1 MKATRLV
8 SFLMTLLLSSAV
20 VAFGQTTGTISGT
33 VTDEKGAVIPSA
45 TVTARNIDRNISRT
59 MQTGSEGH
67 YRFENLPVGPYEVS
81 VEATGFSKY
90 VQTGIT
96 LILNQNAV
104 VDVSMKTGGVQEIV
118 TVTENAAIINTSN
131 AEVSTQFDSRR
142 LSELPLGPTRNVLAV
157 ALSAPGVSQLGAGQT
172 GFAAGISYSSNG
184 GRVRSNNFMVDGQD
198 NNEPGVAGAAQPLN
212 NPDVIQEV
220 RLITNQF
227 LAEYGRNSSSVFNA
241 ITKAGTNAYHGSLF
255 WFHNGNALNACS
267 NTDKRAG
274 FCNSASPNPSR
285 QHAPFRIENQIGGTI
300 GGPLHL
306 PRFGEGGPTYISG
319 QDRTFFFGSYQRWS
333 DRQLG
338 SGTTLN
344 GAPTAEGR
352 QILQAAA
359 GNLPQVAAL
368 LKHLPAAQTPINRS
382 APFTVNG
389 QSFSVPLGSLTGSTA
404 FFFDNHQAS
413 FRLDHNLSS
422 NHILTARYLFSD
434 SDTGG
439 TGQAT
444 PPGLT
449 TQNVNRQQ
457 TLALSHVGT
466 FSPTVVNE
474 LRVGYQRFATVTSAS
489 DPVSEEI
496 PSLEISELGLTGFN
510 AANSRTAIGLAVN
523 LPQFRTNNI
532 YQIQDNLA
540 WSKGNH
546 AIKLGTNIIENR
558 IQSFF
563 FPTIRG
569 LLRYATLD
577 AFVND
582 FAQAANINKPLPGG
596 EAINN
601 YNWFDVHFYAQD
613 EWKIRPNF
621 SLTYGLRYERP
632 GEATLS
638 LLESNERI
646 VNLAGGDSRFA
657 LQPVP
662 KVDKNNFQPRLG
674 FNWNP
679 RTDPD
684 GILGFITGGDKLV
697 FRGGYAVTH
706 DYTFINI
713 ALNVASSFPFV
724 AAVSLPTDSNFAG
737 AASVSDA
744 FTRLPNV
751 SNAGVNPNTFTRTI
765 VGEDFRSP
773 YYQSFSFEAQ
783 RELGTNVVFR
793 LGYVGSKGSALFQTL
808 DGNPRRLETLSPAIC
823 NPTFTGP
830 NADSCR
836 VDRSAAVVR
845 LRANAASSIYHSMQA
860 SMEKRL
866 SRGFS
871 AGVHYTWSSFIDS
884 ASEIFNPSSG
894 EVAVSQDSFN
904 RSSDR
909 ARSTYDR
916 PHRLTGNFVYE
927 LPWFQ
932 NQSGFKGHL
941 LGGWQ
946 INGFF
951 TFQSG
956 APFTVLNG
964 SDPAGTLSGINTLVG
979 DAIRPNVF
987 TNLDVSR
994 MTVSELFGID
1004 QGLRAQ
1010 AILRAQQ
1017 IFASLAN
1024 PQPGPLPGPP
1034 LPFTLFTAPQG
1045 RIVPGP
1051 NNTLRVEVD
1060 FLGLPTGRVGNAGR
1074 NILRADGIN
1083 NVDIGIFKNTRIG
1096 ENQRIQFRAEF
1107 NNATNT
1113 RDFGIPEG
1121 RANSANF
1128 LNQWGTN
1135 GGNRRIVLG
1144 VRYIF

>member
-1 MKATRLV
+1 MKSTRLLP
-8 SFLMTLLLSSAV
+8 FLIAFLLSCSV

-33 VTDEKGAVIPSA
+33 VIDEKGAVIPNA
-45 TVTARNIDRNISRT
+45 TVTARSVERNISRT
-59 MQTGSEGH
+59 VQTSSEGT
-67 YRFENLPVGPYEVS
+67 YRFENMPVGPYEVT
-81 VEATGFSKY
+81 VEATGFAKY
-90 VQTGIT
+90 VQSGIT

-104 VDVSMKTGGVQEIV
+104 VDVSMKTGGVQEV
-118 TVTENAAIINTSN
+118 VNVTENAALINTSN

-157 ALSAPGVSQLGAGQT
+157 ALSAPGVSQLGSGQT

-212 NPDVIQEV
+212 NPDLIQEV

-227 LAEYGRNSSSVFNA
+227 LAEYGRNSSSIFNA
-241 ITKAGTNAYHGSLF
+241 ITKAGTNNYHGSLF

-267 NTDKRAG
+267 NNDKNAG
-274 FCNSASPNPSR
+274 FCNANATNPSR
-285 QHAPFRIENQIGGTI
+285 RHAPFRIENQIGGTL

-306 PRFGEGGPTYISG
+306 PRFGEGGPTYVSG
-319 QDRTFFFGSYQRWS
+319 TNRTFFFGSYQRWS

-352 QILQAAA
+352 AILQSAA
-359 GNLPQVAAL
+359 GHLPHVAAL
-368 LKHLPAAQTPINRS
+368 LKHLPAAQAPINQT
-382 APFTVNG
+382 APFTIGG
-389 QSFSVPLGSLTGSTA
+389 QSFNVPLGSLTGSTA

-413 FRLDHNLSS
+413 FRLDHNLGS
-422 NHILTARYLFSD
+422 NHIITGRYLFSD

-444 PPGLT
+444 PTGLT
-449 TQNVNRQQ
+449 TSNVQRQQ

-474 LRVGYQRFATVTSAS
+474 LRLGYQRFATVTSAS
-489 DPVSEEI
+489 NPVSEEI

-510 AANSRTAIGLAVN
+510 AAASRTAIGLAVN

-532 YQIQDNLA
+532 YQIQDNLS
-540 WSKGNH
+540 WHRGNH
-546 AIKLGTNIIENR
+546 SIKVGTNIIENR

-563 FPTIRG
+563 VPTIRG
-569 LLRYATLD
+569 LLRYATLN

-582 FAQAANINKPLPGG
+582 FAEAANINKPLPGG

-601 YNWFDVHFYAQD
+601 YNWWDVHFYGQD

-621 SLTYGLRYERP
+621 SLTLGLRYERP

-638 LLESNERI
+638 LLPANERI
-646 VNLAGGDSRFA
+646 IQVAGGDQRFA
-657 LQPVP
+657 MTPVP
-662 KVDKNNFQPRLG
+662 KIDKNNFQPRFG

-684 GILGFITGGDKLV
+684 GMLGFLTGGDKLV
-697 FRGGYAVTH
+697 FRGGYAITH

-713 ALNVASSFPFV
+713 ALNVASSFPFI
-724 AAVSLPTDSNFAG
+724 AAVSLPANVTFAS
-737 AASVSDA
+737 AASVPNA
-744 FTRLPNV
+744 FARLPNI
-751 SNAGVNPNTFTRTI
+751 SNAGVDPATFTRTI
-765 VGEDFRSP
+765 VGQDFRSP

-783 RELGTNVVFR
+783 RELGTNLVFR

-808 DGNPRRLETLSPAIC
+808 DGNPRLPNCT
-823 NPTFTGP
+823 PTST
-830 NADSCR
+830 NNCR
-836 VDRSAAVVR
+836 VNPNQAVIR
-845 LRANAASSIYHSMQA
+845 LRANAASSIYHSMQ
-860 SMEKRL
+860 SSLEKRL
-866 SRGFS
+866 SSGFS
-871 AGVHYTWSSFIDS
+871 AGVHYTYSSFIDT

-904 RSSDR
+904 RSRDR

-916 PHRLTGNFVYE
+916 PHRFTGNFVYE

-932 NQSGFKGHL
+932 EQKGFKGRL

-946 INGFF
+946 LNGFF

-964 SDPAGTLSGINTLVG
+964 SDPAGALSGINTLVG
-979 DAIRPNVF
+979 DAIRPNLF

-994 MTVSELFGID
+994 MTTQELFGIN
-1004 QGLRAQ
+1004 QALRNQALAQ
-1010 AILRAQQ
+1010 AKQ
-1017 IFASLAN
+1017 IFDSIPDAQKVA
-1024 PQPGPLPGPP
+1024 GPLPGPA
-1034 LPFTLFTAPQG
+1034 LPFTLFTAPRG
-1045 RIVPGP
+1045 RIVANPAGSATP
-1051 NNTLRVEVD
+1051 FSLVVD
-1060 FLGLPTGRVGNAGR
+1060 FPGILPGGRVGEVGR

-1096 ENQRIQFRAEF
+1096 ENQRLQIRAEF

-1144 VRYIF
+1144 LRYIF

>member
-1 MKATRLV
+1 MKALRL
-8 SFLMTLLLSSAV
+8 LPLLLAFVLSSSI
-20 VAFGQTTGTISGT
+20 VALGQTTGTISGT
-33 VTDEKGAVIPSA
+33 ITDEKGAVIPNA
-45 TVTARNIDRNISRT
+45 TVTARNVDRNIART
-59 MQTGSEGH
+59 LQTSNDGK
-67 YRFENLPVGPYEVS
+67 YRFENLPVGPYEVT
-81 VEATGFSKY
+81 VESTGFSKY
-90 VQTGIT
+90 VQSGIT
-96 LILNQNAV
+96 LLLNQNAV
-104 VDVSMKTGGVQEIV
+104 VDVSMRAGGVQEV
-118 TVTENAAIINTSN
+118 VNVTENAALINTSN

-212 NPDVIQEV
+212 NPDLIQEV

-241 ITKAGTNAYHGSLF
+241 ITKAGTNNYHGSLF
-255 WFHNGNALNACS
+255 WFHNSNALNACS

-274 FCNSASPNPSR
+274 FCDPNATNPSR
-285 QHAPFRIENQIGGTI
+285 QHAPFRIENQIGGTL

-306 PRFGEGGPTYISG
+306 PRFGEGGPTHISG
-319 QDRTFFFGSYQRWS
+319 TNRTFFFGSYQRWS

-359 GNLPQVAAL
+359 GNLPHVAAL
-368 LKHLPAAQTPINRS
+368 LKHLPVAQAPIGRS
-382 APFTVNG
+382 APFTFNG
-389 QSFSVPLGSLTGSTA
+389 QTFNVPLGSLTGSTA

-413 FRLDHNLSS
+413 LRLDHNLSN
-422 NHILTARYLFSD
+422 NHIITARYLFSD

-489 DPVSEEI
+489 NPVSEEI
-496 PSLEISELGLTGFN
+496 PSLEISELGLIGFN

-532 YQIQDNLA
+532 YQIQNNLA
-540 WSKGNH
+540 WTKDNH

-569 LLRYATLD
+569 LLRYATLNS
-577 AFVND
+577 FVND
-582 FAQAANINKPLPGG
+582 FAEAANINKPLPGG

-601 YNWFDVHFYAQD
+601 YNWFDVHFYGQD
-613 EWKIRPNF
+613 EWKIKPNF
-621 SLTYGLRYERP
+621 ALTFGLRYERP

-646 VNLAGGDSRFA
+646 VNIAGGDTRFA
-657 LQPVP
+657 MTPVP
-662 KVDKNNFQPRLG
+662 KVDKNNFQPRFG

-679 RTDPD
+679 RTDE
-684 GILGFITGGDKLV
+684 GGMLGFLTGGDKLV

-713 ALNVASSFPFV
+713 ALNVASSFPYV
-724 AAVSLPTDSNFAG
+724 AAVSLPANVTFAG
-737 AASVSDA
+737 AASVANA

-751 SNAGVNPNTFTRTI
+751 SNAGVNPNEFTRTV

-808 DGNPRRLETLSPAIC
+808 DGNPRRLETLSPNSC
-823 NPTFTGP
+823 TPSFTGP

-836 VDRSAAVVR
+836 VNRTAAVVR

-904 RSSDR
+904 RNADR

-932 NQSGFKGHL
+932 DQSGFKGRV

-946 INGFF
+946 LNGFF

-964 SDPAGTLSGINTLVG
+964 SDPAGALSGINTLVG
-979 DAIRPNVF
+979 DAIRPNLN
-987 TNLDVSR
+987 TTLSLGN
-994 MTVSELFGID
+994 MTVPEILAAGGAGLF
-1004 QGLRAQ
+1004 Q
-1010 AILRAQQ
+1010 
-1017 IFASLAN
+1017 
-1024 PQPGPLPGPP
+1024 
-1034 LPFTLFTAPQG
+1034 
-1045 RIVPGP
+1045 RITNVQ
-1051 NNTLRVEVD
+1051 
-1060 FLGLPTGRVGNAGR
+1060 RVGSAGR

-1083 NVDIGIFKNTRIG
+1083 NLDLGIFKNTRIG
-1096 ENQRIQFRAEF
+1096 ENQRLQLRAEF

-1121 RANSANF
+1121 RVNSTNF

-1135 GGNRRIVLG
+1135 GGNRRIVVGL
-1144 VRYIF
+1144 RYIF

>member
-1 MKATRLV
+1 MKATRL
-8 SFLMTLLLSSAV
+8 LPLLIAVLLGSSV
-20 VAFGQTTGTISGT
+20 VVFGQTTGTISGT
-33 VTDEKGAVIPSA
+33 VQDEKGAVIPNA
-45 TVTARNIDRNISRT
+45 TVTARNTERNISRNL
-59 MQTGSEGH
+59 QTNSEGN
-67 YRFENLPVGPYEVS
+67 YRFESLPVGPYEVT

-90 VQTGIT
+90 VQSGIT
-96 LILNQNAV
+96 LLLNQNAV
-104 VDVSMKTGGVQEIV
+104 VDVSMRPGGVQEV
-118 TVTENAAIINTSN
+118 VNVTENAALINTSN
-131 AEVSTQFDSRR
+131 AEVSTRFDSRR
-142 LSELPLGPTRNVLAV
+142 LSELPLGPTRNVLNV
-157 ALSAPGVSQLGAGQT
+157 ALSAPGISQLGAGQT
-172 GFAAGISYSSNG
+172 GFANGVSYSSNG

-255 WFHNGNALNACS
+255 WFHNSNALNACS

-274 FCNSASPNPSR
+274 FCNANAANPSQR
-285 QHAPFRIENQIGGTI
+285 HAPFRIENQIGGTL

-319 QDRTFFFGSYQRWS
+319 RDRTFFFGSYQRWS

-344 GAPTAEGR
+344 GAPTEAGR
-352 QILQAAA
+352 QVLQAAA

-368 LKHLPAAQTPINRS
+368 LRHLPAAQSPINKN
-382 APFTVNG
+382 ATFTLNG
-389 QSFSVPLGSLTGSTA
+389 QNFTVPLGSLTGATS

-413 FRLDHNLSS
+413 FRVDHNFNS
-422 NHILTARYLFSD
+422 NHILTARYLYSD

-466 FSPTVVNE
+466 FSPTLVNE
-474 LRVGYQRFATVTSAS
+474 IRLGYQRFATVTSAS
-489 DPVSEEI
+489 DPRSEEI
-496 PSLEISELGLTGFN
+496 PSLEISELGLIGFN

-532 YQIQDNLA
+532 YQFQDNLA
-540 WSKGNH
+540 WTHDNH

-569 LLRYATLD
+569 LLRYATLNS
-577 AFVND
+577 FVND
-582 FAQAANINKPLPGG
+582 FAEAANINKPLPGG

-601 YNWFDVHFYAQD
+601 YNWFDVHFYGQD
-613 EWKIRPNF
+613 EWKIKPNF

-638 LLESNERI
+638 LLPANERI
-646 VNLAGGDSRFA
+646 IGLAGGDQRFA
-657 LQPVP
+657 MNPVP
-662 KVDKNNFQPRLG
+662 KHDKNNFQPRLG

-679 RTDPD
+679 RTDPG

-724 AAVSLPTDSNFAG
+724 AAVSLPASVNFAG
-737 AASVSDA
+737 AASVPNA

-751 SNAGVNPNTFTRTI
+751 SNAGVNPNEFTRTI
-765 VGEDFRSP
+765 VGSDFRSP

-793 LGYVGSKGSALFQTL
+793 LGYVGSKGTALFQTL
-808 DGNPRRLETLSPAIC
+808 DGNPRRLDTLAPATC
-823 NPTFTGP
+823 SPTFTGANP
-830 NADSCR
+830 DSCR
-836 VDRSAAVVR
+836 VNRTQAVIR
-845 LRANAASSIYHSMQA
+845 LRANAASSIYHSLQA

-866 SRGFS
+866 SEGFS
-871 AGVHYTWSSFIDS
+871 AGVHYTWSSFIDT

-894 EVAVSQDSFN
+894 EVAVSQDSYN
-904 RSSDR
+904 RSTDR

-932 NQSGFKGHL
+932 SQNGWKGRV

-946 INGFF
+946 LNGFF

-964 SDPAGTLSGINTLVG
+964 SDPAGALSGINTLVG
-979 DAIRPNVF
+979 DAIRPNLN
-987 TNLDVSR
+987 TGLPLSG
-994 MTVSELFGID
+994 MTIPD
-1004 QGLRAQ
+1004 
-1010 AILRAQQ
+1010 ILAAGG
-1017 IFASLAN
+1017 ASLF
-1024 PQPGPLPGPP
+1024 QRI
-1034 LPFTLFTAPQG
+1034 TAAQ
-1045 RIVPGP
+1045 
-1051 NNTLRVEVD
+1051 
-1060 FLGLPTGRVGNAGR
+1060 RVGSAGR

-1083 NVDIGIFKNTRIG
+1083 NLDLGVFKNTSIG
-1096 ENQRIQFRAEF
+1096 ENQRLQFRAEF

-1121 RANSANF
+1121 RVNSSNF

-1144 VRYIF
+1144 LRYIF

>member
-1 MKATRLV
+1 
-8 SFLMTLLLSSAV
+8 
-20 VAFGQTTGTISGT
+20 
-33 VTDEKGAVIPSA
+33 
-45 TVTARNIDRNISRT
+45 
-59 MQTGSEGH
+59 
-67 YRFENLPVGPYEVS
+67 
-81 VEATGFSKY
+81 
-90 VQTGIT
+90 
-96 LILNQNAV
+96 
-104 VDVSMKTGGVQEIV
+104 
-118 TVTENAAIINTSN
+118 
-131 AEVSTQFDSRR
+131 
-142 LSELPLGPTRNVLAV
+142 
-157 ALSAPGVSQLGAGQT
+157 
-172 GFAAGISYSSNG
+172 
-184 GRVRSNNFMVDGQD
+184 MVDGQD

-241 ITKAGTNAYHGSLF
+241 ITKAGTNNYHGSLF
-255 WFHNGNALNACS
+255 WFHNSNALNACS

-274 FCNSASPNPSR
+274 FCNANATNPSR
-285 QHAPFRIENQIGGTI
+285 QHAPFRIENQIGGTV

-306 PRFGEGGPTYISG
+306 PRFGEGGPGYISG
-319 QDRTFFFGSYQRWS
+319 TNRTFFFGSYQRWS

-352 QILQAAA
+352 AILQAAA
-359 GNLPQVAAL
+359 GNLPHVAAL
-368 LKHLPAAQTPINRS
+368 LKHLPAAQQPIGKS
-382 APFTVNG
+382 APFTFNG
-389 QSFSVPLGSLTGSTA
+389 QNFNVPLGSLTGATS

-413 FRLDHNLSS
+413 FRVDHNFTS
-422 NHILTARYLFSD
+422 NHLFTARYLFSD

-449 TQNVNRQQ
+449 TSNVARQQ
-457 TLALSHVGT
+457 TLALSHIGT
-466 FSPTVVNE
+466 FSPAVVNE
-474 LRVGYQRFATVTSAS
+474 VRVGYQRFATVTSAS

-496 PSLEISELGLTGFN
+496 PSLEISELGLIGFN
-510 AANSRTAIGLAVN
+510 AATSRTAIGLAVN

-540 WSKGNH
+540 WNRGNH
-546 AIKLGTNIIENR
+546 AIKLGTNIVENR

-563 FPTIRG
+563 VPTIRG
-569 LLRYATLD
+569 LLRYATLN

-582 FAQAANINKPLPGG
+582 FAEAANINKPLPGG

-601 YNWFDVHFYAQD
+601 YNWFDVHFYGQD

-621 SLTYGLRYERP
+621 ALTYGLRYERP

-638 LLESNERI
+638 LLPANERI
-646 VNLAGGDSRFA
+646 VGIAGGDQRFA
-657 LQPVP
+657 MQPVP
-662 KVDKNNFQPRLG
+662 KIDRNNFQPRLG

-684 GILGFITGGDKLV
+684 GILGAITGGDKLV

-713 ALNVASSFPFV
+713 ALNVASSFPFI
-724 AAVSLPTDSNFAG
+724 AAVSLPANVTFAG
-737 AASVSDA
+737 ATSVPNA
-744 FTRLPNV
+744 FQRLPAI
-751 SNAGVNPNTFTRTI
+751 SNAGVNPNEFTRTI

-783 RELGTNVVFR
+783 RELGTNVVVR
-793 LGYVGSKGSALFQTL
+793 LGYVGSKGTGLFQTL
-808 DGNPRRLETLSPAIC
+808 DGNPRRLETLAPNTC
-823 NPTFTGP
+823 NPTFTGA

-836 VDRSAAVVR
+836 VNRLAAVVR
-845 LRANAASSIYHSMQA
+845 LRANAASSIYHSLQA
-860 SMEKRL
+860 STEKRL
-866 SRGFS
+866 TNGFS
-871 AGVHYTWSSFIDS
+871 AGVHYTWSSFIDT
-884 ASEIFNPSSG
+884 ASEVFNPSSG

-904 RSSDR
+904 RSTDR
-909 ARSTYDR
+909 GRSTYDR

-932 NQSGFKGHL
+932 NQAGFKGHV

-946 INGFF
+946 VNGFF

-964 SDPAGTLSGINTLVG
+964 SDPAGALSGINTLVG
-979 DAIRPNVF
+979 DAIRPNLS
-987 TNLDVSR
+987 TNLPLSG
-994 MTVSELFGID
+994 MTVP
-1004 QGLRAQ
+1004 
-1010 AILRAQQ
+1010 AILEAGG
-1017 IFASLAN
+1017 ASLF
-1024 PQPGPLPGPP
+1024 QRI
-1034 LPFTLFTAPQG
+1034 TAAQ
-1045 RIVPGP
+1045 
-1051 NNTLRVEVD
+1051 
-1060 FLGLPTGRVGNAGR
+1060 RVGNAGR

-1083 NVDIGIFKNTRIG
+1083 NLDLGIFKNTSLG

-1121 RANSANF
+1121 RVNSSNF

>member
-1 MKATRLV
+1 MKATR
-8 SFLMTLLLSSAV
+8 FLPFLIAVLLSCSI
-20 VAFGQTTGTISGT
+20 VAFGQTNARISGT
-33 VTDEKGAVIPSA
+33 VTDEKGAVIANA
-45 TVTARNIDRNISRT
+45 TVTARNTQTNIAHDR
-59 MQTGSEGH
+59 QTGDDGQF
-67 YRFENLPVGPYEVS
+67 RFETLPVGPYELTVQ
-81 VEATGFSKY
+81 ATGFSKY
-90 VQTGIT
+90 VQSGIT
-96 LILNQNAV
+96 LVLNQNAV
-104 VDVSMKTGGVQEIV
+104 IDVSLKAGGVQEV
-118 TVTENAAIINTSN
+118 VNVTENAAIMNTSN

-172 GFAAGISYSSNG
+172 GFANGISYSSNG

-212 NPDVIQEV
+212 NPDLIQEV

-241 ITKAGTNAYHGSLF
+241 ITKAGTNNYHGSVF
-255 WFHNGNALNACS
+255 WFHNSNALNACS

-274 FCNSASPNPSR
+274 FCNPNATLESR
-285 QHAPFRIENQIGGTI
+285 RHAPFRIENQMGGTF

-306 PRFGEGGPTYISG
+306 PRFGEGGPAIINGTN
-319 QDRTFFFGSYQRWS
+319 RTFFFGSYQRWS

-344 GAPTAEGR
+344 GALTAQGR
-352 QILQAAA
+352 AVLASAA
-359 GNLPQVAAL
+359 GDLPQVQAL
-368 LKHLPAAQTPINRS
+368 LNHLPAAQTPIS
-382 APFTVNG
+382 QTASFTRNG
-389 QSFSVPLGSLTGSTA
+389 QTFAVPLGSLTGSTA

-413 FRLDHNLSS
+413 FRVDHNFNS
-422 NHILTARYLFSD
+422 NHQLTGRYLFSD

-449 TQNVNRQQ
+449 TQNVARVQ
-457 TLALSHVGT
+457 TVSLAHVGT
-466 FSPTVVNE
+466 FSPNVVNE
-474 LRVGYQRFATVTSAS
+474 LRLGYQRFATVTSAT
-489 DPVSEEI
+489 DPKSEEI
-496 PSLEISELGLTGFN
+496 PSIEISELGLIGFN
-510 AANSRTAIGLAVN
+510 AAASRTAIGLAVN

-532 YQIQDNLA
+532 YQIQDNLS
-540 WSKGNH
+540 WTTGNH
-546 AIKLGTNIIENR
+546 AIKVGTNIIENR

-569 LLRYATLD
+569 LLRYATLN

-582 FAQAANINKPLPGG
+582 FAEAANINKPLPGG

-601 YNWFDVHFYAQD
+601 YNWFDVHFYGQD

-638 LLESNERI
+638 LLPANERI
-646 VNLAGGDSRFA
+646 VEIAGNDPRFA
-657 LQPVP
+657 MTPVP
-662 KVDKNNFQPRLG
+662 KIDKNNFQPRLG

-697 FRGGYAVTH
+697 IRGGYAVTH

-724 AAVSLPTDSNFAG
+724 AAVSLPANVTFAG
-737 AASVSDA
+737 AASVPNA

-751 SNAGVNPNTFTRTI
+751 SNAGVNPNEFTRTV

-793 LGYVGSKGSALFQTL
+793 LGYVGSKGNALFQTI
-808 DGNPRRLETLSPAIC
+808 DGNPRRLNTLAPNTC
-823 NPTFTGP
+823 TPTFTGP

-836 VDRSAAVVR
+836 VNPKAAVVR
-845 LRANAASSIYHSMQA
+845 LRANAAQSIYHSLQA

-866 SRGFS
+866 SRGVS
-871 AGVHYTWSSFIDS
+871 AGIHYTWSSFIDT

-904 RSSDR
+904 RDTDR
-909 ARSTYDR
+909 GRSTYDR

-927 LPWFQ
+927 FPWFQ
-932 NQSGFKGHL
+932 NQSGLKGHL

-946 INGFF
+946 VNGFF

-964 SDPAGTLSGINTLVG
+964 SDPAGALSGINTLVG
-979 DAIRPNVF
+979 DAIRPNLA
-987 TNLDVSR
+987 TNLPLSG
-994 MTVSELFGID
+994 MTVPEIIAAG
-1004 QGLRAQ
+1004 G
-1010 AILRAQQ
+1010 
-1017 IFASLAN
+1017 ASLF
-1024 PQPGPLPGPP
+1024 QRI
-1034 LPFTLFTAPQG
+1034 TAAQ
-1045 RIVPGP
+1045 
-1051 NNTLRVEVD
+1051 
-1060 FLGLPTGRVGNAGR
+1060 RVGNAGR

-1083 NVDIGIFKNTRIG
+1083 NLDLGIFKNTSIG
-1096 ENQRIQFRAEF
+1096 ENQRLQFRAEF

-1121 RANSANF
+1121 RVNSSNF
-1128 LNQWGTN
+1128 LNQWGTS

>member
-1 MKATRLV
+1 MKGTRL
-8 SFLMTLLLSSAV
+8 LPLLIAVLLGSSV
-20 VAFGQTTGTISGT
+20 VAFGQTTGRISGT
-33 VTDEKGAVIPSA
+33 VTDEKGAVISNA
-45 TVTARNIDRNISRT
+45 TVTARNTQTNIAHDR
-59 MQTGSEGH
+59 QTGEDGQ
-67 YRFENLPVGPYEVS
+67 YRFDTLPVGPYEITVQ
-81 VEATGFSKY
+81 ATGFAKY

-96 LILNQNAV
+96 LILNQNAI
-104 VDVSMKTGGVQEIV
+104 VDVSMKTGGVQEV
-118 TVTENAAIINTSN
+118 VNVTENAALINQSN

-157 ALSAPGVSQLGAGQT
+157 ALSAPGVSQLGSGQT
-172 GFAAGISYSSNG
+172 GFANGISYSSNG

-212 NPDVIQEV
+212 NPDLIQEV

-241 ITKAGTNAYHGSLF
+241 ITKSGTNNYHGSLF
-255 WFHNGNALNACS
+255 WFHNSNALNACS

-274 FCNSASPNPSR
+274 FCNPNATLESR
-285 QHAPFRIENQIGGTI
+285 RHAPFRIENQIGGTL

-319 QDRTFFFGSYQRWS
+319 ADRTFFFGSYQRWS

-338 SGTTLN
+338 SGFTLN
-344 GAPTAEGR
+344 GAPTEAGR
-352 QILQAAA
+352 QVLANAA
-359 GNLPQVAAL
+359 GHLPQVQAL
-368 LKHLPAAQTPINRS
+368 LRHLPAAQAPINQTAS
-382 APFTVNG
+382 FTLNG
-389 QSFSVPLGSLTGSTA
+389 QNFTVPLGSLTGSTA
-404 FFFDNHQAS
+404 FFFDNHQTS
-413 FRLDHNLSS
+413 FRVDHNFNS
-422 NHILTARYLFSD
+422 NHQLTGRYLFSD

-449 TQNVNRQQ
+449 TQNVARVQ
-457 TLALSHVGT
+457 TVSLAHVGT

-474 LRVGYQRFATVTSAS
+474 LRVGYQRFATVTSAT
-489 DPVSEEI
+489 DPASEEI
-496 PSLEISELGLTGFN
+496 PSLEISQLGLIGFN
-510 AANSRTAIGLAVN
+510 AAASRTAIGLAVN

-532 YQIQDNLA
+532 YQIQNNLS
-540 WSKGNH
+540 WLHGNH
-546 AIKLGTNIIENR
+546 AFKFGTNIIENR

-569 LLRYATLD
+569 LLRYATLNS
-577 AFVND
+577 FVND
-582 FAQAANINKPLPGG
+582 FAEAANINKPLPGG

-601 YNWFDVHFYAQD
+601 YNWFDVHFYGQD

-638 LLESNERI
+638 LLTANERI
-646 VNLAGGDSRFA
+646 VQTAGNDPRFA
-657 LQPVP
+657 LTPVP
-662 KVDKNNFQPRLG
+662 QIDKNNFQPRIG

-684 GILGFITGGDKLV
+684 GILGFVTGGDKLV
-697 FRGGYAVTH
+697 FRGGYAITH

-724 AAVSLPTDSNFAG
+724 AAVSLPANATFAG
-737 AASVSDA
+737 AASVPNA
-744 FTRLPNV
+744 FTALPNV
-751 SNAGVNPNTFTRTI
+751 SNAGVDPNSFTRTI

-773 YYQSFSFEAQ
+773 YYQSFSFEMQ

-808 DGNPRRLETLSPAIC
+808 DGNPRLPGCTPTSTNNCRA
-823 NPTFTGP
+823 NP
-830 NADSCR
+830 SQ
-836 VDRSAAVVR
+836 AVIR

-866 SRGFS
+866 SRGVS
-871 AGVHYTWSSFIDS
+871 AGVHYTWSSFIDT

-932 NQSGFKGHL
+932 DQRGFKGHL

-964 SDPAGTLSGINTLVG
+964 SDPAGALAGINTLVG
-979 DAIRPNVF
+979 DAIRPNVA
-987 TNLDVSR
+987 TNLPLGG
-994 MTVSELFGID
+994 MTVPE
-1004 QGLRAQ
+1004 
-1010 AILRAQQ
+1010 ILAAGG
-1017 IFASLAN
+1017 ASLFR
-1024 PQPGPLPGPP
+1024 PI
-1034 LPFTLFTAPQG
+1034 TAAQ
-1045 RIVPGP
+1045 
-1051 NNTLRVEVD
+1051 
-1060 FLGLPTGRVGNAGR
+1060 RVGNAGR

-1083 NVDIGIFKNTRIG
+1083 NVDLGIFKNTSIG

-1121 RANSANF
+1121 RVNSANF

>member
-1 MKATRLV
+1 MKATRLLPLLLAV
-8 SFLMTLLLSSAV
+8 LLSSSI
-20 VAFGQTTGTISGT
+20 VALAQTTATISGT
-33 VTDEKGAVIPSA
+33 VTDEKGAVIPNA
-45 TVTARNIDRNISRT
+45 TVSARNTERNIART
-59 MQTGSEGH
+59 LQTGGDGK

-90 VQTGIT
+90 VQQGIT
-96 LILNQNAV
+96 LVLNQNAV

-157 ALSAPGVSQLGAGQT
+157 ALSAPGISQLGAGQT
-172 GFAAGISYSSNG
+172 GFSAGISYSSNG

-212 NPDVIQEV
+212 NPDLIQEV

-241 ITKAGTNAYHGSLF
+241 ITKAGTNNYHGSLF

-274 FCNSASPNPSR
+274 FCNANSLNPSQ

-306 PRFGEGGPTYISG
+306 PRFGEGGPGYISG
-319 QDRTFFFGSYQRWS
+319 TDRTFFFGSYQRWS

-344 GAPTAEGR
+344 GAPTEEGR
-352 QILQAAA
+352 QILQAQA
-359 GNLPQVAAL
+359 GHLPHVAAL
-368 LKHLPAAQTPINRS
+368 LKHLPAAQAPISRS

-389 QSFSVPLGSLTGSTA
+389 QSFNVPLGSLTGSTA

-413 FRLDHNLSS
+413 FRLDHNFNS
-422 NHILTARYLFSD
+422 NHILTGRYLFSD

-457 TLALSHVGT
+457 TLSLSHVGT

-532 YQIQDNLA
+532 YQFQDNLA
-540 WSKGNH
+540 WTRGNH

-569 LLRYATLD
+569 LLRYATLNS
-577 AFVND
+577 FVND
-582 FAQAANINKPLPGG
+582 FAEAANINKPLPGG

-601 YNWFDVHFYAQD
+601 YNWFDVHFYGQD
-613 EWKIRPNF
+613 EWKIKPNF

-638 LLESNERI
+638 LLPANERI
-646 VNLAGGDSRFA
+646 IGLAGGDPRFA
-657 LQPVP
+657 LTPVP
-662 KVDKNNFQPRLG
+662 KIDKNNFQPRIG

-724 AAVSLPTDSNFAG
+724 AAVSLPANATFAG
-737 AASVSDA
+737 AVSVPNA
-744 FTRLPNV
+744 FATLPNV
-751 SNAGVNPNTFTRTI
+751 SNSGVNPNTFTRTI

-783 RELGTNVVFR
+783 RELGPNVVVR
-793 LGYVGSKGSALFQTL
+793 LGYVGSKGNALFQTL
-808 DGNPRRLETLSPAIC
+808 DGNPRRLDVPANC
-823 NPTFTGP
+823 QPSFTGP
-830 NADSCR
+830 NPDSCR
-836 VDRSAAVVR
+836 VDRTQAVIR
-845 LRANAASSIYHSMQA
+845 LRANAAGSIYHSLQS

-866 SRGFS
+866 SRGVS
-871 AGVHYTWSSFIDS
+871 AGVHYTWSSFIDT
-884 ASEIFNPSSG
+884 ASEIFNPSTG

-904 RSSDR
+904 RSTDR

-932 NQSGFKGHL
+932 DQKGFKGHL

-946 INGFF
+946 LNGFF

-964 SDPAGTLSGINTLVG
+964 SDPAGALSGINTLVG
-979 DAIRPNVF
+979 DAIRPNVY

-994 MTVSELFGID
+994 MTITELFGID
-1004 QGLRAQ
+1004 QGLRTQAIAQAQ
-1010 AILRAQQ
+1010 AI
-1017 IFASLAN
+1017 FASIPN
-1024 PQPGPLPGPP
+1024 PQIGPLGGPA
-1034 LPFTLFTAPQG
+1034 LPFTLFTAPVGQ
-1045 RIVPGP
+1045 IVAGP
-1051 NNTLRVEVD
+1051 NNTVRLQVNFPGIPAGAR
-1060 FLGLPTGRVGNAGR
+1060 LGNAGR

-1083 NVDIGIFKNTRIG
+1083 NVDLGIFKNTRIG

-1135 GGNRRIVLG
+1135 GGNRRIVIG
-1144 VRYIF
+1144 IRYIF

>member
-1 MKATRLV
+1 MKATRLLP
-8 SFLMTLLLSSAV
+8 FLLATLLTSSV
-20 VAFGQTTGTISGT
+20 VAFGQTTGSISGT
-33 VTDEKGAVIPSA
+33 VFDEKGAVIPNA
-45 TVTARNIDRNISRT
+45 TVTARNVERNITRT
-59 MQTGSEGH
+59 LQTSSEGT

-81 VEATGFSKY
+81 IEASGFAKY
-90 VQTGIT
+90 VQSGIT

-104 VDVSMKTGGVQEIV
+104 VDVAMKTGGVQEV
-118 TVTENAAIINTSN
+118 VNVTENASLINSSN

-172 GFAAGISYSSNG
+172 GFANGISYSSNG

-212 NPDVIQEV
+212 NPDLIQEV

-241 ITKAGTNAYHGSLF
+241 ITKAGTNNYHGSLF
-255 WFHNGNALNACS
+255 WFHNSNALNACS
-267 NTDKRAG
+267 NTEKRAG
-274 FCNSASPNPSR
+274 FCNANATNPSR
-285 QHAPFRIENQIGGTI
+285 QHAPFRIENQIGGTV

-306 PRFGEGGPTYISG
+306 PRFGEGGPSYISG
-319 QDRTFFFGSYQRWS
+319 HDRTFFFGSYQRWS

-352 QILQAAA
+352 AILQAAA

-368 LKHLPAAQTPINRS
+368 LKHLPAAQAPINKTAS
-382 APFTVNG
+382 FTRNG
-389 QSFSVPLGSLTGSTA
+389 QNFNVPLGSLTGATS

-413 FRLDHNLSS
+413 FRWDHNLRS
-422 NHILTARYLFSD
+422 NHIITGRYLYSD

-439 TGQAT
+439 TGQVT

-449 TQNVNRQQ
+449 TSNVARQQ

-466 FSPTVVNE
+466 FTPTLVNE
-474 LRVGYQRFATVTSAS
+474 LRVGYQRFATVTDAS
-489 DPVSEEI
+489 DPVSQEI
-496 PSLEISELGLTGFN
+496 PSLEISELGLIGFN

-540 WSKGNH
+540 WTRENH
-546 AIKLGTNIIENR
+546 AFKLGTNIIENR

-569 LLRYATLD
+569 LLRYATLNS
-577 AFVND
+577 FVND
-582 FAQAANINKPLPGG
+582 FAEAANINKPLPGG

-601 YNWFDVHFYAQD
+601 YNWFDVHFYGQD
-613 EWKIRPNF
+613 EWRIKPNF
-621 SLTYGLRYERP
+621 TLTYGLRYERP

-638 LLESNERI
+638 LLPANERI
-646 VNLAGGDSRFA
+646 VGLAGGDPRFA
-657 LQPVP
+657 MNPVP
-662 KVDKNNFQPRLG
+662 KIDKNNFQPRIG

-679 RTDPD
+679 RTNPD
-684 GILGFITGGDKLV
+684 GMLGFITGGDKLV

-724 AAVSLPTDSNFAG
+724 AAVSLPANTSFAG
-737 AASVSDA
+737 ALSVPNA

-751 SNAGVNPNTFTRTI
+751 SNAGVNPNEFTRTI

-773 YYQSFSFEAQ
+773 YYQSFTFEMQ
-783 RELGTNVVFR
+783 REMGANTVFR

-808 DGNPRRLETLSPAIC
+808 DGNPRRLDVPANC
-823 NPTFTGP
+823 SPTFTGP
-830 NADSCR
+830 NPDSCR
-836 VDRSAAVVR
+836 VNRTQAVIR
-845 LRANAASSIYHSMQA
+845 LRANAASSIYHSLQ
-860 SMEKRL
+860 SSLEKRL
-866 SRGFS
+866 SRGVS
-871 AGVHYTWSSFIDS
+871 AGVHYTYSSFIDT

-916 PHRLTGNFVYE
+916 PHRLAGNFVYE

-932 NQSGFKGHL
+932 DQKGLKGHV

-946 INGFF
+946 VNGFF

-964 SDPAGTLSGINTLVG
+964 SDPAGALSGINTLVG

-987 TNLDVSR
+987 TDLNVSS
-994 MTVSELFGID
+994 MNVAQLFDID
-1004 QGLRAQ
+1004 QTLRVQ
-1010 AILRAQQ
+1010 AIQRAQQ
-1017 IFASLAN
+1017 IFDSIAN
-1024 PQPGPLPGPP
+1024 KQAGPLPGPA
-1034 LPFTLFTAPQG
+1034 LPFTLFTAPRG
-1045 RIVPGP
+1045 RIVQNANG
-1051 NNTLRVEVD
+1051 TFSLAVD
-1060 FLGLPTGRVGNAGR
+1060 FPGILPGGRVGSAGR

-1083 NVDIGIFKNTRIG
+1083 NLDLGIFKNTRIG
-1096 ENQRIQFRAEF
+1096 ENQRLQFRAEF

-1144 VRYIF
+1144 IRYIF

>member
-1 MKATRLV
+1 MKATR
-8 SFLMTLLLSSAV
+8 FLPFLIAVLLSSSIVGFA
-20 VAFGQTTGTISGT
+20 QTTAKISGT
-33 VTDEKGAVIPSA
+33 VTDEKGAVIAGA
-45 TVTARNIDRNISRT
+45 TVTARNTQTNIAHDR
-59 MQTGSEGH
+59 QTGEDGQ
-67 YRFENLPVGPYEVS
+67 YRFETLPVGPYELTVQ
-81 VEATGFSKY
+81 ATGFSKY

-96 LILNQNAV
+96 LVLNQNAV
-104 VDVSMKTGGVQEIV
+104 VDVSLKTGGVQEV
-118 TVTENAAIINTSN
+118 VNVTENAAIINTAN

-157 ALSAPGVSQLGAGQT
+157 ALSAPGVSQLGSGQT
-172 GFAAGISYSSNG
+172 GFANGISYSSNG

-212 NPDVIQEV
+212 NPDLIQEV

-241 ITKAGTNAYHGSLF
+241 ITKAGTNNYHGSLF
-255 WFHNGNALNACS
+255 WFHNSNALNACS

-274 FCNSASPNPSR
+274 FCNPNATLQSR
-285 QHAPFRIENQIGGTI
+285 RHAPFRIENQMGGTF

-306 PRFGEGGPTYISG
+306 PRFGEGGPAIINGTN
-319 QDRTFFFGSYQRWS
+319 RTFFFGSYQRWS

-344 GAPTAEGR
+344 GALTAQGR
-352 QILQAAA
+352 AILASAA
-359 GNLPQVAAL
+359 GDLPQVQAL
-368 LKHLPAAQTPINRS
+368 LNHLPAAQTPIS
-382 APFTVNG
+382 QTASFTRNG
-389 QSFSVPLGSLTGSTA
+389 QTFVVPLGSLTGSTA

-413 FRLDHNLSS
+413 FRVDHNFNS
-422 NHILTARYLFSD
+422 NHQLTGRYLFSD

-449 TQNVNRQQ
+449 TQNVARVQ
-457 TLALSHVGT
+457 TVSLAHVGT

-474 LRVGYQRFATVTSAS
+474 LRLGYQRFATVTSAS
-489 DPVSEEI
+489 DPKSEEI
-496 PSLEISELGLTGFN
+496 PSLEISELGLIGFN
-510 AANSRTAIGLAVN
+510 AAASRTAIGLAVN

-532 YQIQDNLA
+532 YQIQDNLS
-540 WSKGNH
+540 WTTGNH
-546 AIKLGTNIIENR
+546 AIKVGTNIIENR

-569 LLRYATLD
+569 LLRYATLN

-582 FAQAANINKPLPGG
+582 FAEAANINKPLPGG

-601 YNWFDVHFYAQD
+601 YNWFDVHFYGQD

-638 LLESNERI
+638 LLAANERI
-646 VNLAGGDSRFA
+646 VAVAGNDSRFA
-657 LQPVP
+657 MKPVP

-679 RTDPD
+679 RTDTD

-697 FRGGYAVTH
+697 IRGGYAVTH

-724 AAVSLPTDSNFAG
+724 AAVSLPASVNFAG
-737 AASVSDA
+737 AASVPNA

-751 SNAGVNPNTFTRTI
+751 SNAGVNPNEFTRTV

-783 RELGTNVVFR
+783 RELGPNVVFR
-793 LGYVGSKGSALFQTL
+793 LGYVGSKGNALFQTL
-808 DGNPRRLETLSPAIC
+808 DGNPRRLNTLAPNTC
-823 NPTFTGP
+823 TPTFTGP

-836 VDRSAAVVR
+836 VNSKAAVIR
-845 LRANAASSIYHSMQA
+845 LRANAAQSIYHSLQA

-866 SRGFS
+866 SRGVS
-871 AGVHYTWSSFIDS
+871 AGVHYTWSSFIDT

-904 RSSDR
+904 RSTDR
-909 ARSTYDR
+909 GRSTYDR

-946 INGFF
+946 VNGFF

-964 SDPAGTLSGINTLVG
+964 SDPAGALSGINTLVG
-979 DAIRPNVF
+979 DAIRPNLA
-987 TNLDVSR
+987 TNLALGG
-994 MTVSELFGID
+994 MTVPEIIAAG
-1004 QGLRAQ
+1004 G
-1010 AILRAQQ
+1010 
-1017 IFASLAN
+1017 ASLF
-1024 PQPGPLPGPP
+1024 QRI
-1034 LPFTLFTAPQG
+1034 TAAQ
-1045 RIVPGP
+1045 
-1051 NNTLRVEVD
+1051 
-1060 FLGLPTGRVGNAGR
+1060 RVGNAGR

-1083 NVDIGIFKNTRIG
+1083 NVDLGIFKNTSIG
-1096 ENQRIQFRAEF
+1096 ENQRLQFRAEF

-1121 RANSANF
+1121 RVNSSNF

>member
-1 MKATRLV
+1 MNKATRQLLILV
-8 SFLMTLLLSSAV
+8 GLFTCLSLP
-20 VAFGQTTGTISGT
+20 VAAQTTGTISGS
-33 VTDEKGAVIPSA
+33 VTDEKQAVIPNA
-45 TVTARNIDRNISRT
+45 TVMARNTQTNISRQVET
-59 MQTGSEGH
+59 NSEGR
-67 YRFENLPVGPYEVS
+67 YRFENLPVGSYELT
-81 VEATGFSKY
+81 VESAGFAKH

-96 LILNQNAV
+96 LLLNQAAV
-104 VDVSMKTGGVQEIV
+104 IDVAVKPGGVQEV
-118 TVTENAAIINTSN
+118 VNVVENAALINTSN
-131 AEVSTQFDSRR
+131 AEVATRFDSRR
-142 LSELPLGPTRNVLAV
+142 LSELPLGPTRNILAV
-157 ALSAPGVSQLGAGQT
+157 ALSAPGVSQLGAGQA

-184 GRVRSNNFMVDGQD
+184 GRVRSNNFMIDGQD
-198 NNEPGVAGAAQPLN
+198 NNEPGVSGAAQPLN
-212 NPDVIQEV
+212 NPDLIQEV

-241 ITKAGTNAYHGSLF
+241 ITKGGTNDYHGSAF

-274 FCNSASPNPSR
+274 FCNSASTNPSR
-285 QHAPFRIENQIGGTI
+285 RHAPFRIENQLGFTI

-306 PRFGEGGPTYISG
+306 PRFGEGGPSFISG
-319 QDRTFFFGSYQRWS
+319 RNRTFFFGSYQRWS

-344 GAPTAEGR
+344 GAPTEAGR
-352 QILQAAA
+352 QVLQAAA
-359 GNLPQVAAL
+359 GDLPQVQAL
-368 LKHLPAAQTPINRS
+368 LRHLPAAQAPINQS
-382 APFTVNG
+382 ATFTRNG
-389 QSFSVPLGSLTGSTA
+389 QTFTVPLGSLTGSTA

-413 FRLDHNLSS
+413 YRVDHNFSS
-422 NHILTARYLFSD
+422 NHILTGRYLYSD

-457 TLALSHVGT
+457 TLSFGLVNT
-466 FSPTVVNE
+466 FSPTVVND
-474 LRVGYQRFATVTSAS
+474 LRLGYQRFATNTSAS

-496 PSLEISELGLTGFN
+496 PSLEISQLGLVGFN
-510 AANSRTAIGLAVN
+510 AATARTAIGLAVN

-532 YQIQDNLA
+532 YQVQNNLS
-540 WSKGNH
+540 WTRGSH
-546 AIKLGTNIIENR
+546 AMRFGTNIIQNR
-558 IQSFF
+558 VQSFF

-569 LLRYATLD
+569 LLRYATLNS
-577 AFVND
+577 FVND

-601 YNWFDVHFYAQD
+601 YQWMDLHFYAQD
-613 EWKIRPNF
+613 EWKIRPNL

-638 LLESNERI
+638 LLPSNERI
-646 VNLAGGDSRFA
+646 VSIAGGDQRFA
-657 LQPVP
+657 LSPVP
-662 KVDKNNFQPRLG
+662 QLDRNNFQPRFG

-679 RTDPD
+679 RTSSD
-684 GILGFITGGDKLV
+684 GMLGFLTGGDKLV
-697 FRGGYAVTH
+697 FRGGYALTH

-724 AAVSLPTDSNFAG
+724 AAVSLAANTPFDG
-737 AASVSDA
+737 AQSIPNA
-744 FTRLPNV
+744 FTTLPNV
-751 SNAGVNPNTFTRTI
+751 SNSGVNPNTFTRTI

-808 DGNPRRLETLSPAIC
+808 DGNPRRLETLAPNTC
-823 NPTFTGP
+823 TPTFTGTNP
-830 NADSCR
+830 DSCR
-836 VDRSAAVVR
+836 TDRSAAVVR
-845 LRANAASSIYHSMQA
+845 LRANAANSIYHSMQA
-860 SMEKRL
+860 SLEKRL

-871 AGVHYTWSSFIDS
+871 AGMHYTWSSFIDS

-904 RSSDR
+904 RRADR
-909 ARSTYDR
+909 GRSAYDR
-916 PHRLTGNFVYE
+916 PHRLSGNFVYE
-927 LPWFQ
+927 LPWYQ
-932 NQSGFKGHL
+932 EQRGFVGHL

-964 SDPAGTLSGINTLVG
+964 SDPAGALGGINSLVG
-979 DAIRPNVF
+979 DAIRPNLN
-987 TNLDVSR
+987 TSLPLGS
-994 MTVSELFGID
+994 MTVPELISAGGRSLF
-1004 QGLRAQ
+1004 
-1010 AILRAQQ
+1010 QQ
-1017 IFASLAN
+1017 I
-1024 PQPGPLPGPP
+1024 
-1034 LPFTLFTAPQG
+1034 TAAQ
-1045 RIVPGP
+1045 
-1051 NNTLRVEVD
+1051 
-1060 FLGLPTGRVGNAGR
+1060 RVGNAGR

-1083 NVDIGIFKNTRIG
+1083 NLDLGIFKNTRIA
-1096 ENQRIQFRAEF
+1096 ENQRIQLRAEF

-1113 RDFGIPEG
+1113 RDFGIPDG
-1121 RANSANF
+1121 RVNNPNF

-1144 VRYIF
+1144 LRYIF

>member
-1 MKATRLV
+1 MKAPR
-8 SFLMTLLLSSAV
+8 FLPFLIAVLLSSSIV
-20 VAFGQTTGTISGT
+20 VLGQTSGRISGT
-33 VTDEKGAVIPSA
+33 VTDEKGAVISNA
-45 TVTARNIDRNISRT
+45 TVTARNTLTNISHDR
-59 MQTGSEGH
+59 QTGEDGQ
-67 YRFENLPVGPYEVS
+67 YRFENLPVGPYEVT
-81 VEATGFSKY
+81 VQATGFSKH
-90 VQTGIT
+90 VQSGIT

-104 VDVSMKTGGVQEIV
+104 IDVSLKTGGVQEV
-118 TVTENAAIINTSN
+118 VNVTENAAIINTSN

-212 NPDVIQEV
+212 NPDLIQEV

-241 ITKAGTNAYHGSLF
+241 ITKAGTNNYHGSLF
-255 WFHNGNALNACS
+255 WFHNSNALNACS

-274 FCNSASPNPSR
+274 FCNTNAALASR
-285 QHAPFRIENQIGGTI
+285 QHAPFRIENQMGGTF

-306 PRFGEGGPTYISG
+306 PRFGEGGPTIING
-319 QDRTFFFGSYQRWS
+319 TNRTFFFGSYQRWS

-344 GAPTAEGR
+344 GAPTAAGR
-352 QILQAAA
+352 AVLQQAA
-359 GNLPQVAAL
+359 GDLPQVQAL
-368 LKHLPAAQTPINRS
+368 LNHLPAAQAPIS
-382 APFTVNG
+382 QTASFTRNG
-389 QSFSVPLGSLTGSTA
+389 QTFQVPLGSLTGSTA

-413 FRLDHNLSS
+413 FRVDHNFNS
-422 NHILTARYLFSD
+422 NHQLTGRYLFSD

-449 TQNVNRQQ
+449 TQNVARVQ
-457 TLALSHVGT
+457 TVSLAHVGT

-474 LRVGYQRFATVTSAS
+474 LRLGYQRFATVTSAT
-489 DPVSEEI
+489 DPRSEEI
-496 PSLEISELGLTGFN
+496 PSLEISDIGLIGFN
-510 AANSRTAIGLAVN
+510 AAASRTAIGLAVN

-532 YQIQDNLA
+532 YQIQDNLS
-540 WSKGNH
+540 WTTGNH
-546 AIKLGTNIIENR
+546 AIKVGTNIIENR

-569 LLRYATLD
+569 LLRYATLN

-582 FAQAANINKPLPGG
+582 FAEAANINKPLPGG

-601 YNWFDVHFYAQD
+601 YNWFDVHFYGQD

-638 LLESNERI
+638 LLPANERI
-646 VNLAGGDSRFA
+646 VGIAGGDPRFA
-657 LQPVP
+657 LAPVP
-662 KVDKNNFQPRLG
+662 KTDRNNFQPRLG

-679 RTDPD
+679 RTDPE

-697 FRGGYAVTH
+697 IRGGYAVTH

-724 AAVSLPTDSNFAG
+724 AAVSLPANATFAG
-737 AASVSDA
+737 AASVPQA

-751 SNAGVNPNTFTRTI
+751 SNAGVNPNEFTRTI

-793 LGYVGSKGSALFQTL
+793 LGYVGSKGSALFQTI
-808 DGNPRRLETLSPAIC
+808 DGNPRRLNVVQGTPC
-823 NPTFTGP
+823 TPTFTGP

-836 VDRSAAVVR
+836 VNSKAAVVR
-845 LRANAASSIYHSMQA
+845 LRANAASSIYHSLQA

-866 SRGFS
+866 SRGVS
-871 AGVHYTWSSFIDS
+871 AGVHYTWSSFIDT

-904 RSSDR
+904 RSTDR

-927 LPWFQ
+927 FPWFQ
-932 NQSGFKGHL
+932 NQTGWKGHV

-946 INGFF
+946 VNGFF

-964 SDPAGTLSGINTLVG
+964 SDPAGALSGINTLVG
-979 DAIRPNVF
+979 DAIRPNLV
-987 TNLDVSR
+987 TNQPLSS
-994 MTVSELFGID
+994 MTIPEIIAAGGAGLFQRITA
-1004 QGLRAQ
+1004 AQ
-1010 AILRAQQ
+1010 
-1017 IFASLAN
+1017 
-1024 PQPGPLPGPP
+1024 
-1034 LPFTLFTAPQG
+1034 
-1045 RIVPGP
+1045 
-1051 NNTLRVEVD
+1051 
-1060 FLGLPTGRVGNAGR
+1060 RVGNAGR

-1083 NVDIGIFKNTRIG
+1083 NVDLGIFKNTSIG

-1121 RANSANF
+1121 RVNSSNF
-1128 LNQWGTN
+1128 LNQWGTS

>member
-1 MKATRLV
+1 MKATRL
-8 SFLMTLLLSSAV
+8 LPLLLAVLLGSSV
-20 VAFGQTTGTISGT
+20 VALGQTTGSISGT
-33 VTDEKGAVIPSA
+33 VTDEKGAVIPNA
-45 TVTARNIDRNISRT
+45 TVTARNTERNISRNLT
-59 MQTGSEGH
+59 TSSDGN

-90 VQTGIT
+90 VQQGIT

-104 VDVSMKTGGVQEIV
+104 IDVSMKPGGVQEVV

-142 LSELPLGPTRNVLAV
+142 LSELPLGPTRNVLGV

-241 ITKAGTNAYHGSLF
+241 ITKAGTNNYHGSAF

-274 FCNSASPNPSR
+274 FCNSESTNPSR
-285 QHAPFRIENQIGGTI
+285 RHAPFRIENQIGGTL

-306 PRFGEGGPTYISG
+306 LRFGEGGPSIING
-319 QDRTFFFGSYQRWS
+319 KDRTFFFGSYQRWS

-352 QILQAAA
+352 AILQAAA
-359 GNLPQVAAL
+359 GNLPHVAAL
-368 LKHLPAAQTPINRS
+368 LKHLPVAQQSINKS
-382 APFTVNG
+382 APFTFNG
-389 QSFSVPLGSLTGSTA
+389 QNFNVPLGSLTGATS

-413 FRLDHNLSS
+413 FRVDHNFTN
-422 NHILTARYLFSD
+422 NHVFTARYLYSD

-449 TQNVNRQQ
+449 TSNLQRQQ

-474 LRVGYQRFATVTSAS
+474 LRLGYQRFASITSAS

-496 PSLEISELGLTGFN
+496 PSLEISELGLIGFN

-540 WSKGNH
+540 WTRGNH

-569 LLRYATLD
+569 LLRYATLNS
-577 AFVND
+577 FVND
-582 FAQAANINKPLPGG
+582 FAEAANINKPLPGG

-601 YNWFDVHFYAQD
+601 YNWFDVHFYGQD

-621 SLTYGLRYERP
+621 ALTYGLRYERP

-638 LLESNERI
+638 LLPANERI
-646 VNLAGGDSRFA
+646 VGLAGGDQRFA
-657 LQPVP
+657 MSPVP
-662 KVDKNNFQPRLG
+662 HIDKNNFQPRLG

-684 GILGFITGGDKLV
+684 GILGFLTGGDKLV

-724 AAVSLPTDSNFAG
+724 AAVSLPANVTFAG
-737 AASVSDA
+737 AASVPNA

-751 SNAGVNPNTFTRTI
+751 SNAGVNPNEFTRTV
-765 VGEDFRSP
+765 VGQDFRSP
-773 YYQSFSFEAQ
+773 YYQSFSFEVQ

-808 DGNPRRLETLSPAIC
+808 DGNPRRLNTLAPATC
-823 NPTFTGP
+823 NPTFVGP

-836 VDRSAAVVR
+836 VDKTAAVVR
-845 LRANAASSIYHSMQA
+845 LRANAASSIYHSLQA

-904 RSSDR
+904 RAADR

-932 NQSGFKGHL
+932 SQPGWKGHV

-946 INGFF
+946 VNGFF

-964 SDPAGTLSGINTLVG
+964 SDPAGALSGINTLVG
-979 DAIRPNVF
+979 DAIRPNLN
-987 TNLDVSR
+987 TNLSLGG
-994 MTVSELFGID
+994 MTIPEIIAAGGAGLFQRITA
-1004 QGLRAQ
+1004 AQ
-1010 AILRAQQ
+1010 
-1017 IFASLAN
+1017 
-1024 PQPGPLPGPP
+1024 
-1034 LPFTLFTAPQG
+1034 
-1045 RIVPGP
+1045 
-1051 NNTLRVEVD
+1051 
-1060 FLGLPTGRVGNAGR
+1060 RVGNAGR

-1083 NVDIGIFKNTRIG
+1083 NLDLGIFKNTRIG
-1096 ENQRIQFRAEF
+1096 ENQRIQLRAEF

-1121 RANSANF
+1121 RVNSSNF

-1135 GGNRRIVLG
+1135 GGNRRIVVGL
-1144 VRYIF
+1144 RYIF

>member
-1 MKATRLV
+1 MSKVTRLV
-8 SFLMTLLLSSAV
+8 LLL
-20 VAFGQTTGTISGT
+20 VALFAYLSLPVAAQTTGSISGS
-33 VTDEKGAVIPSA
+33 VTDEKQAVIPNAS
-45 TVTARNIDRNISRT
+45 VTARNTETNISRKV
-59 MQTGSEGH
+59 QTDSDGR
-67 YRFENLPVGPYEVS
+67 YRFENLPVGPYEVT
-81 VEATGFSKY
+81 VESAGFAKH
-90 VQTGIT
+90 VQSGIT
-96 LILNQNAV
+96 LLLNQAAV
-104 VDVSMKTGGVQEIV
+104 IDVTVKPGGVQEV
-118 TVTENAAIINTSN
+118 VNVVENAALINTSN
-131 AEVSTQFDSRR
+131 AEVATRFDSRR
-142 LSELPLGPTRNVLAV
+142 LSELPLGPTRNILAV

-184 GRVRSNNFMVDGQD
+184 GRVRSNNFMIDGQD
-198 NNEPGVAGAAQPLN
+198 NNEPGVSGAAQPLN

-241 ITKAGTNAYHGSLF
+241 ITKGGTNNYHGSAF
-255 WFHNGNALNACS
+255 WFYNGNALNACS
-267 NTDKRAG
+267 NTDKNAG
-274 FCNSASPNPSR
+274 FCNANSTNPSR
-285 QHAPFRIENQIGGTI
+285 RHAPFRIENQLGFTV

-306 PRFGEGGPTYISG
+306 PRFGEGGPSYISG
-319 QDRTFFFGSYQRWS
+319 RNRTFFFGSYQRWS

-344 GAPTAEGR
+344 GAPTEAGR
-352 QILQAAA
+352 QVLQAAA
-359 GNLPQVAAL
+359 GDLPQVQAL
-368 LKHLPAAQTPINRS
+368 LRHLPAAQAPISQS
-382 APFTVNG
+382 ATFTRNG
-389 QSFSVPLGSLTGSTA
+389 QTFTVPLGSLTGSTS

-413 FRLDHNLSS
+413 YRVDHNFSS
-422 NHILTARYLFSD
+422 NHILTGRYLYSD

-449 TQNVNRQQ
+449 TKNVARQQ
-457 TLALSHVGT
+457 TLSFGLVDT
-466 FSPTVVNE
+466 FSPTLVNE
-474 LRVGYQRFATVTSAS
+474 LRLGYQRFATNTSAS
-489 DPVSEEI
+489 DPASEEI
-496 PSLEISELGLTGFN
+496 PSLEISQLGLIGFN
-510 AANSRTAIGLAVN
+510 AAASRTAIGLAVN

-532 YQIQDNLA
+532 YQVQDNLS
-540 WSKGNH
+540 WTHGNH
-546 AIKLGTNIIENR
+546 AVKVGTNIIQNR

-569 LLRYATLD
+569 LLRYATLNS
-577 AFVND
+577 FVND
-582 FAQAANINKPLPGG
+582 FAEAANINKPLPGG

-601 YNWFDVHFYAQD
+601 YQWLDLHFYGQD
-613 EWKIRPNF
+613 EWKIRPNL

-638 LLESNERI
+638 LLPANERI
-646 VNLAGGDSRFA
+646 VSIAGGDQRFA
-657 LQPVP
+657 LSPVP
-662 KVDKNNFQPRLG
+662 KLDRNNFQPRIG

-679 RTDPD
+679 RTDSD
-684 GILGFITGGDKLV
+684 GILGFVTGGDKLV

-706 DYTFINI
+706 DYTFTNI

-724 AAVSLPTDSNFAG
+724 AAVSLAANTTFAG
-737 AASVSDA
+737 ALSVPNA

-751 SNAGVNPNTFTRTI
+751 SNAGVNPNEFTRTI

-783 RELGTNVVFR
+783 REFGTNVVFR

-808 DGNPRRLETLSPAIC
+808 DGNPRRLETLAPNTC
-823 NPTFTGP
+823 TPTFTGTNP
-830 NADSCR
+830 DSCR
-836 VDRSAAVVR
+836 VNRTAAVVR

-860 SMEKRL
+860 SVEKRL

-894 EVAVSQDSFN
+894 EVAVSQDSYN

-916 PHRLTGNFVYE
+916 PHRLAGNFVYE
-927 LPWFQ
+927 LPWYQ
-932 NQSGFKGHL
+932 NQQGLVGHL

-946 INGFF
+946 VNGFF

-964 SDPAGTLSGINTLVG
+964 SDPAGALAGINTLVG
-979 DAIRPNVF
+979 DAIRPNVI
-987 TNLDVSR
+987 TNLPLGGMAVP
-994 MTVSELFGID
+994 EIIAAG
-1004 QGLRAQ
+1004 G
-1010 AILRAQQ
+1010 
-1017 IFASLAN
+1017 ASLF
-1024 PQPGPLPGPP
+1024 QRI
-1034 LPFTLFTAPQG
+1034 TAAQ
-1045 RIVPGP
+1045 
-1051 NNTLRVEVD
+1051 
-1060 FLGLPTGRVGNAGR
+1060 RVGSAGR

-1083 NVDIGIFKNTRIG
+1083 NLDFGIFKNTRIG
-1096 ENQRIQFRAEF
+1096 ENQKIQLRAEL

-1121 RANSANF
+1121 RVNSANF

-1144 VRYIF
+1144 LRYVF

>member
-1 MKATRLV
+1 MKTSCLPL
-8 SFLMTLLLSSAV
+8 FLAVLLSSSV
-20 VAFGQTTGTISGT
+20 VALGQTTGTISGT
-33 VTDEKGAVIPSA
+33 VTDEKAAVIPNA
-45 TVTARNIDRNISRT
+45 TVTARNLERNISRNL
-59 MQTGSEGH
+59 QTGSDGN
-67 YRFENLPVGPYEVS
+67 YRFENLPVGPYEVT
-81 VEATGFSKY
+81 VEAAGFSKY
-90 VQTGIT
+90 VQSGIT
-96 LILNQNAV
+96 LVLNQNAV
-104 VDVSMKTGGVQEIV
+104 VDVSMKPGGVQEV
-118 TVTENAAIINTSN
+118 VNVTENAAIINTSN

-142 LSELPLGPTRNVLAV
+142 LSELPLGPTRNVLNI

-172 GFAAGISYSSNG
+172 GFANGVSYSSNG

-227 LAEYGRNSSSVFNA
+227 LAEYGRNSSSIFNA
-241 ITKAGTNAYHGSLF
+241 ITKAGTNNYHGSVF
-255 WFHNGNALNACS
+255 WFHNSNALNACS

-274 FCNSASPNPSR
+274 FCNENSTNPSQ
-285 QHAPFRIENQIGGTI
+285 QHAPFRIENQIGGTF

-306 PRFGEGGPTYISG
+306 PRFGEGGPSYISG
-319 QDRTFFFGSYQRWS
+319 RNRTFFFGSYQRWS

-344 GAPTAEGR
+344 GAPTAAGR
-352 QILQAAA
+352 AILQQAA

-368 LKHLPAAQTPINRS
+368 LKHLPAAQQPINKN
-382 APFTVNG
+382 ATFTLNG
-389 QSFSVPLGSLTGSTA
+389 QQFTVPLGSLTGASS

-413 FRLDHNLSS
+413 LRVDHNFNS
-422 NHILTARYLFSD
+422 NHLFTARYLYSD

-439 TGQAT
+439 TGQVT
-444 PPGLT
+444 PSGLT
-449 TQNVNRQQ
+449 TSNVARQQ
-457 TLALSHVGT
+457 TFAVSHVGT
-466 FSPTVVNE
+466 FSPTLVNE
-474 LRVGYQRFATVTSAS
+474 LRLGYQRFATVTSAS

-496 PSLEISELGLTGFN
+496 PSLEISELGLIGFN

-540 WSKGNH
+540 WTNGNH
-546 AIKLGTNIIENR
+546 AFKAGTNIIQNR

-569 LLRYATLD
+569 LLRYATLNS
-577 AFVND
+577 FVND
-582 FAQAANINKPLPGG
+582 FAEAANINKPLPGG

-601 YNWFDVHFYAQD
+601 YNWFDVHFYGQD

-621 SLTYGLRYERP
+621 ALTYGLRYERP

-638 LLESNERI
+638 LLPANERI
-646 VNLAGGDSRFA
+646 VSVANGDPRFA
-657 LQPVP
+657 WTPVP
-662 KVDKNNFQPRLG
+662 KHDKNNFQPRLG

-684 GILGFITGGDKLV
+684 GVLGFVTGGDKLV

-724 AAVSLPTDSNFAG
+724 AAVSLPANVNFAG
-737 AASVSDA
+737 AASVPNA

-751 SNAGVNPNTFTRTI
+751 SNAGVNPNEFTRTI
-765 VGEDFRSP
+765 VGQDFRSP

-793 LGYVGSKGSALFQTL
+793 LGYVGSKGTGLFQTL
-808 DGNPRRLETLSPAIC
+808 DGNPRRLETLSPNTC
-823 NPTFTGP
+823 TPTFTGP

-836 VDRSAAVVR
+836 VNKTGAVVR

-871 AGVHYTWSSFIDS
+871 AGVHYTWSSFIDT
-884 ASEIFNPSSG
+884 ASEVFNPSSG

-909 ARSTYDR
+909 GRSTYDR

-932 NQSGFKGHL
+932 NQAGMKGHL

-946 INGFF
+946 VNGFF

-964 SDPAGTLSGINTLVG
+964 SDPAGALSGINTLVG
-979 DAIRPNVF
+979 DAIRPNLN
-987 TNLDVSR
+987 TNLPLST
-994 MTVSELFGID
+994 MTVPEIIAAGGSSLFQRITA
-1004 QGLRAQ
+1004 AQ
-1010 AILRAQQ
+1010 
-1017 IFASLAN
+1017 
-1024 PQPGPLPGPP
+1024 
-1034 LPFTLFTAPQG
+1034 
-1045 RIVPGP
+1045 
-1051 NNTLRVEVD
+1051 
-1060 FLGLPTGRVGNAGR
+1060 RVGSAGR

-1083 NVDIGIFKNTRIG
+1083 NLDLGIFKNTSIA
-1096 ENQRIQFRAEF
+1096 ENQRLQFRAEF

-1121 RANSANF
+1121 RVNSSNF

>member
-1 MKATRLV
+1 MKGTRL
-8 SFLMTLLLSSAV
+8 LPLLIAVLLGSSV
-20 VAFGQTTGTISGT
+20 VAFGQTTGRISGT
-33 VTDEKGAVIPSA
+33 VADEKGAVIANA
-45 TVTARNIDRNISRT
+45 TVTARNTQTNIAHDR
-59 MQTGSEGH
+59 QTGEDGQ
-67 YRFENLPVGPYEVS
+67 YRFENLPVGPYEVT
-81 VEATGFSKY
+81 VQATGFAKY
-90 VQTGIT
+90 VQSGIT
-96 LILNQNAV
+96 LILNQNAI
-104 VDVSMKTGGVQEIV
+104 VDVSMKTGGVQEV
-118 TVTENAAIINTSN
+118 VNVTENAALINQSN

-142 LSELPLGPTRNVLAV
+142 LSELPLGPTRNVLGV

-212 NPDVIQEV
+212 NPDLIQEV

-241 ITKAGTNAYHGSLF
+241 ITKSGTNNYHGSLF
-255 WFHNGNALNACS
+255 WFHNSNALNACS
-267 NTDKRAG
+267 NVDKRAG
-274 FCNSASPNPSR
+274 FCNSNATLESR
-285 QHAPFRIENQIGGTI
+285 RHAPFRIENQIGGTL

-319 QDRTFFFGSYQRWS
+319 ANRTFFFGSYQRWS

-338 SGTTLN
+338 SGNTLN
-344 GAPTAEGR
+344 GAPTEAGR
-352 QILQAAA
+352 QILATAA
-359 GNLPQVAAL
+359 GHLPQVQAL
-368 LKHLPAAQTPINRS
+368 LRHLPAAQAPINQS
-382 APFTVNG
+382 APFTIGG
-389 QSFSVPLGSLTGSTA
+389 QTFNVPLGSLTGSTA

-413 FRLDHNLSS
+413 FRVDHNFNS
-422 NHILTARYLFSD
+422 NHQLIGRYLFSD

-449 TQNVNRQQ
+449 TQNVARVQ
-457 TLALSHVGT
+457 TVSLAHVGT

-474 LRVGYQRFATVTSAS
+474 LRVGYQRFATVTSAT

-496 PSLEISELGLTGFN
+496 PSLEISELGLIGFN

-532 YQIQDNLA
+532 YQIQDNLS
-540 WSKGNH
+540 WIKGNH
-546 AIKLGTNIIENR
+546 AFKFGTNIIENR

-582 FAQAANINKPLPGG
+582 FAEAANINKPLPGG

-601 YNWFDVHFYAQD
+601 YNWFDVHFYGQD

-638 LLESNERI
+638 LLTANERI
-646 VNLAGGDSRFA
+646 VQTAGGDPRFA
-657 LQPVP
+657 LNPVP
-662 KVDKNNFQPRLG
+662 QIDKNNFQPRFG

-724 AAVSLPTDSNFAG
+724 AAVSLLADTPFDG
-737 AASVSDA
+737 AISVPNA

-751 SNAGVNPNTFTRTI
+751 SNAGVDPNSFTRTI

-808 DGNPRRLETLSPAIC
+808 DGNPRLPGCDPMVSNNNCRA
-823 NPTFTGP
+823 NP
-830 NADSCR
+830 SQ
-836 VDRSAAVVR
+836 AVIR

-871 AGVHYTWSSFIDS
+871 AGVHYTWSSFIDT

-904 RSSDR
+904 RAADR

-932 NQSGFKGHL
+932 DQRGFKGHL

-946 INGFF
+946 VNGFF

-964 SDPAGTLSGINTLVG
+964 SDPAGALAGINTLVG
-979 DAIRPNVF
+979 DAIRPNIA
-987 TNLDVSR
+987 TNLPLSS
-994 MTVSELFGID
+994 MTVPEIIAAG
-1004 QGLRAQ
+1004 G
-1010 AILRAQQ
+1010 
-1017 IFASLAN
+1017 ASLF
-1024 PQPGPLPGPP
+1024 QRI
-1034 LPFTLFTAPQG
+1034 TAAQ
-1045 RIVPGP
+1045 
-1051 NNTLRVEVD
+1051 
-1060 FLGLPTGRVGNAGR
+1060 RVGNAGR

-1083 NVDIGIFKNTRIG
+1083 NVDLGIFKNTSIG

-1121 RANSANF
+1121 RVNSTNF

>member
-1 MKATRLV
+1 MKATRLLPLLLAV
-8 SFLMTLLLSSAV
+8 LLSSSV

-33 VTDEKGAVIPSA
+33 VTDEKGAVIPNA
-45 TVTARNIDRNISRT
+45 TVTARNTERNISRNLT
-59 MQTGSEGH
+59 TGSDGN

-90 VQTGIT
+90 VQQGIT

-104 VDVSMKTGGVQEIV
+104 VDVSMKPGGVQEVV

-241 ITKAGTNAYHGSLF
+241 ITKAGTNNYHGSAF

-274 FCNSASPNPSR
+274 FCNSESTNPSR
-285 QHAPFRIENQIGGTI
+285 RHAPFRIENQIGGTL

-306 PRFGEGGPTYISG
+306 PRFGEGGSNYISG
-319 QDRTFFFGSYQRWS
+319 KNRTFFFGSYQRWS

-344 GAPTAEGR
+344 GAPTTEGR
-352 QILQAAA
+352 AVLQAAA
-359 GNLPQVAAL
+359 GNLPHVAAL
-368 LKHLPAAQTPINRS
+368 LKHLPAAQQPINKN
-382 APFTVNG
+382 ATFTLNG
-389 QSFSVPLGSLTGSTA
+389 QNFTVPLGSLTGATS

-413 FRLDHNLSS
+413 FRVDHNFNS
-422 NHILTARYLFSD
+422 NHIFTARYLYSD

-449 TQNVNRQQ
+449 TSNLQRQQ

-466 FSPTVVNE
+466 FSPALVNE
-474 LRVGYQRFATVTSAS
+474 LRLGYQRFNSTTSAS
-489 DPVSEEI
+489 DPTSEEI
-496 PSLEISELGLTGFN
+496 PSLEISELGLIGFN

-532 YQIQDNLA
+532 YQIQDNLG
-540 WSKGNH
+540 WTRGSH

-569 LLRYATLD
+569 LLRYATLNS
-577 AFVND
+577 FVND
-582 FAQAANINKPLPGG
+582 FAEAANINKPLPGG

-601 YNWFDVHFYAQD
+601 YNWFDVHFYGQD

-638 LLESNERI
+638 LLPANERI
-646 VNLAGGDSRFA
+646 VGLAGGDQRFA
-657 LQPVP
+657 MNPVP
-662 KVDKNNFQPRLG
+662 HIDKNNFQPRLG

-724 AAVSLPTDSNFAG
+724 AAVSLPANVTFAG
-737 AASVSDA
+737 AASVPNA

-751 SNAGVNPNTFTRTI
+751 SNAGVNPNEFTRTI
-765 VGEDFRSP
+765 VGKDFRSP
-773 YYQSFSFEAQ
+773 YYQSFSFELQ

-808 DGNPRRLETLSPAIC
+808 DGNPRRLNTLAPATC
-823 NPTFTGP
+823 TPTFTGP

-836 VDRSAAVVR
+836 VDRFAAVVR
-845 LRANAASSIYHSMQA
+845 LRANAASSIYHSLQA

-904 RSSDR
+904 RASDR

-932 NQSGFKGHL
+932 SQPGWKGHV

-946 INGFF
+946 LNGFF

-964 SDPAGTLSGINTLVG
+964 SDPAGALSGINTLVG
-979 DAIRPNVF
+979 DAIRPNLN
-987 TNLDVSR
+987 TNLPLGG
-994 MTVSELFGID
+994 MTIPEILAAGGTSLFQRITA
-1004 QGLRAQ
+1004 AQ
-1010 AILRAQQ
+1010 
-1017 IFASLAN
+1017 
-1024 PQPGPLPGPP
+1024 
-1034 LPFTLFTAPQG
+1034 
-1045 RIVPGP
+1045 
-1051 NNTLRVEVD
+1051 
-1060 FLGLPTGRVGNAGR
+1060 RVGNAGR

-1083 NVDIGIFKNTRIG
+1083 NLDLGIFKNTRIG
-1096 ENQRIQFRAEF
+1096 ENQRIQLRAEF

-1121 RANSANF
+1121 RVNSSNF
-1128 LNQWGTN
+1128 LNQWGTG
-1135 GGNRRIVLG
+1135 GGNRRIVVGL
-1144 VRYIF
+1144 RYIF

>member
-1 MKATRLV
+1 MKSTRLLP
-8 SFLMTLLLSSAV
+8 FLIAV
-20 VAFGQTTGTISGT
+20 VLSCSVVVFGQTTGSIAGT
-33 VTDEKGAVIPSA
+33 VTDEKGAVIPNA
-45 TVTARNIDRNISRT
+45 TVTARNVERNTTRT
-59 MQTGSEGH
+59 LQTSSDGT
-67 YRFENLPVGPYEVS
+67 YRFENMPVGPYEVS
-81 VEATGFSKY
+81 VEATGFAKY
-90 VQTGIT
+90 VQSGIT

-104 VDVSMKTGGVQEIV
+104 VDVSMKTGGVQEV
-118 TVTENAAIINTSN
+118 VNVVENAALINTSN

-157 ALSAPGVSQLGAGQT
+157 ALSAPGVSQLGSGQT

-212 NPDVIQEV
+212 NPDLIQEV

-241 ITKAGTNAYHGSLF
+241 ITKAGTNSYHGSLF

-267 NTDKRAG
+267 NNDKNAG
-274 FCNSASPNPSR
+274 FCNPNATTASR
-285 QHAPFRIENQIGGTI
+285 RHAPFRIENQIGGTL

-306 PRFGEGGPTYISG
+306 PRFGEGGPAIING
-319 QDRTFFFGSYQRWS
+319 RDRTFFFGSYQRWS

-352 QILQAAA
+352 AILQAQA
-359 GNLPQVAAL
+359 GHLPHVAAL
-368 LKHLPAAQTPINRS
+368 LKHLPVAQAPIS
-382 APFTVNG
+382 TSVPFTFNG
-389 QSFSVPLGSLTGSTA
+389 QSFNVPLGSLTGSTA

-413 FRLDHNLSS
+413 FRLDHNLGS
-422 NHILTARYLFSD
+422 NHIITGRYLYSD

-444 PPGLT
+444 PTGLT
-449 TQNVNRQQ
+449 TQNVQRQQ

-474 LRVGYQRFATVTSAS
+474 VRVGYQRFATVTSATDS
-489 DPVSEEI
+489 VSEEI
-496 PSLEISELGLTGFN
+496 PSIEISNIGLTGFN
-510 AANSRTAIGLAVN
+510 AAASRTAIGLAVN

-532 YQIQDNLA
+532 YQIQDNLS
-540 WSKGNH
+540 WHHGNH
-546 AIKLGTNIIENR
+546 SIKVGTNIIENR

-563 FPTIRG
+563 VPTIRG

-582 FAQAANINKPLPGG
+582 FAEAANINKPLPGG

-601 YNWFDVHFYAQD
+601 YNWWDVHFYGQD

-621 SLTYGLRYERP
+621 SLTFGLRYERP

-638 LLESNERI
+638 LLPANERI
-646 VNLAGGDSRFA
+646 IDVAGGDQRFA
-657 LQPVP
+657 MTPVP
-662 KVDKNNFQPRLG
+662 KIDKNNFQPRFG

-684 GILGFITGGDKLV
+684 GMLGFLTGGDKLV

-713 ALNVASSFPFV
+713 ALNVASSFPFI
-724 AAVSLPTDSNFAG
+724 AAVSLPANATFAG
-737 AASVSDA
+737 AASVPNA
-744 FTRLPNV
+744 FARLPNI
-751 SNAGVNPNTFTRTI
+751 SNAGVDPATFTRTV
-765 VGEDFRSP
+765 VGQDFRSP

-783 RELGTNVVFR
+783 RELGTNLVFR

-808 DGNPRRLETLSPAIC
+808 DGNPRLPNCT
-823 NPTFTGP
+823 PTSA
-830 NADSCR
+830 NNCR
-836 VDRSAAVVR
+836 VNPNQAVIR
-845 LRANAASSIYHSMQA
+845 LRANAASSIYHSMQ
-860 SMEKRL
+860 SSLEKRL
-866 SRGFS
+866 SSGFS
-871 AGVHYTWSSFIDS
+871 AGVHYTYSSFIDT

-904 RSSDR
+904 RSNDR

-916 PHRLTGNFVYE
+916 PHRFTGNFVYE

-932 NQSGFKGHL
+932 EQKGFKGRL

-946 INGFF
+946 LNGFF

-964 SDPAGTLSGINTLVG
+964 SDPAGALSGINTLVG
-979 DAIRPNVF
+979 DAIRPNLF

-994 MTVSELFGID
+994 MTTQELFGIN
-1004 QGLRAQ
+1004 QALRNQALAQ
-1010 AILRAQQ
+1010 AQQ
-1017 IFASLAN
+1017 IFTSIPDAQKVA
-1024 PQPGPLPGPP
+1024 GPLPGPA
-1034 LPFTLFTAPQG
+1034 LPFTLFTAPRG
-1045 RIVPGP
+1045 RIVANPAGSATP
-1051 NNTLRVEVD
+1051 FRLEVD
-1060 FLGLPTGRVGNAGR
+1060 FPGILPGGRVGAVGR

-1096 ENQRIQFRAEF
+1096 ETQRLQFRAEF

-1121 RANSANF
+1121 RANSSNF

>member
-1 MKATRLV
+1 MKATRLLP
-8 SFLMTLLLSSAV
+8 FLIATLLSCSV
-20 VAFGQTTGTISGT
+20 VAFGQTYGTISGT
-33 VTDEKGAVIPSA
+33 VTDEKGAVIAGA
-45 TVTARNIDRNISRT
+45 TVTARNVERNISRNL
-59 MQTGSEGH
+59 QTGSEGT
-67 YRFENLPVGPYEVS
+67 YRFENLPVGPYEVT
-81 VEATGFSKY
+81 VEATGFAKY

-104 VDVSMKTGGVQEIV
+104 VDVSMKTGGVQEV
-118 TVTENAAIINTSN
+118 VNVTENAALINTSN

-241 ITKAGTNAYHGSLF
+241 ITKTGTNSYHGSLF
-255 WFHNGNALNACS
+255 WFHNSNPLNACS

-274 FCNSASPNPSR
+274 FCNENATDPSR
-285 QHAPFRIENQIGGTI
+285 QHAPFRIENQIGGTL

-306 PRFGEGGPTYISG
+306 PRFGEGGPAIISG
-319 QDRTFFFGSYQRWS
+319 RDRTFFFGSYQRWS

-352 QILQAAA
+352 AILQAAA
-359 GNLPQVAAL
+359 GGLPQVAAL
-368 LKHLPAAQTPINRS
+368 LKHLPVAQAPIGRS
-382 APFTVNG
+382 APFSING
-389 QSFSVPLGSLTGSTA
+389 QNFNVPLGSLTGATS

-413 FRLDHNLSS
+413 FRVDHNLNS
-422 NHILTARYLFSD
+422 NHIITGRYLFSD

-449 TQNVNRQQ
+449 TSNVARQQ
-457 TLALSHVGT
+457 TLAFSHVGT

-474 LRVGYQRFATVTSAS
+474 VRVGYQRFATVTSAS

-496 PSLEISELGLTGFN
+496 PSIEISELGLTGFN

-532 YQIQDNLA
+532 YQIQDNL
-540 WSKGNH
+540 SLHMGNH
-546 AIKLGTNIIENR
+546 SIKLGTNIIENR

-569 LLRYATLD
+569 LLRYTSLNS
-577 AFVND
+577 FVND
-582 FAQAANINKPLPGG
+582 FAEAANINKPLPGG

-601 YNWFDVHFYAQD
+601 YNWWDVHFYGQD

-638 LLESNERI
+638 LLPANERI
-646 VNLAGGDSRFA
+646 VQLAGGDPRFA
-657 LQPVP
+657 MNPVP
-662 KVDKNNFQPRLG
+662 KIDTNNFQPRFG

-684 GILGFITGGDKLV
+684 GMLGFLTGGDKLV
-697 FRGGYAVTH
+697 FRGGYAVTN

-724 AAVSLPTDSNFAG
+724 AAVSLPANTTFAG
-737 AASVSDA
+737 AASVPQA
-744 FTRLPNV
+744 FARLPGV
-751 SNAGVNPNTFTRTI
+751 SNAGVNPNEFTRTV
-765 VGEDFRSP
+765 VGSDFRSP

-808 DGNPRRLETLSPAIC
+808 DGNPRRLDVLSPNTC

-836 VDRSAAVVR
+836 VNRSAAVVR
-845 LRANAASSIYHSMQA
+845 LRANAASSIYHSLQA

-894 EVAVSQDSFN
+894 EVAVSQDSYN

-909 ARSTYDR
+909 GRSTYDR

-927 LPWFQ
+927 FPWFQ
-932 NQSGFKGHL
+932 DQTGLKGRF

-946 INGFF
+946 VNGFF

-964 SDPAGTLSGINTLVG
+964 SDPAGALSGINSLVG
-979 DAIRPNVF
+979 DAIRPNLN
-987 TNLDVSR
+987 TSLQLGS
-994 MTVSELFGID
+994 MTLPEVLAAGGASLFQRIT
-1004 QGLRAQ
+1004 
-1010 AILRAQQ
+1010 AQQ
-1017 IFASLAN
+1017 
-1024 PQPGPLPGPP
+1024 
-1034 LPFTLFTAPQG
+1034 
-1045 RIVPGP
+1045 
-1051 NNTLRVEVD
+1051 
-1060 FLGLPTGRVGNAGR
+1060 RVGNAGR

-1083 NVDIGIFKNTRIG
+1083 NLDLGIFKNTRIG
-1096 ENQRIQFRAEF
+1096 ENQRLQLRAEF

-1121 RANSANF
+1121 RVNSSAF
-1128 LNQWGTN
+1128 LNQWSTN
-1135 GGNRRIVLG
+1135 GGNRRIVIGL
-1144 VRYIF
+1144 RYIF

>member
-1 MKATRLV
+1 MKATRLL
-8 SFLMTLLLSSAV
+8 FLALAVLFSSSV
-20 VAFGQTTGTISGT
+20 VALGQTTGIISGT
-33 VTDEKGAVIPSA
+33 VTDERGAVIPDA
-45 TVTARNIDRNISRT
+45 TVTARSVDRNISRT
-59 MQTGSEGH
+59 QQTGSDGK
-67 YRFENLPVGPYEVS
+67 YRFENMRVGPYEVS
-81 VEATGFSKY
+81 VEATGFAKY
-90 VQTGIT
+90 VQLGIT

-104 VDVSMKTGGVQEIV
+104 VDVSMKAGGVEEIV

-212 NPDVIQEV
+212 NPDLIQEV

-241 ITKAGTNAYHGSLF
+241 ITKAGTNNYHGSLF

-274 FCNSASPNPSR
+274 FCNADAPSPSR
-285 QHAPFRIENQIGGTI
+285 QHAPFRIENQIGGTF
-300 GGPLHL
+300 GGPLIL
-306 PRFGEGGPTYISG
+306 PRFGEGGASTIDG
-319 QDRTFFFGSYQRWS
+319 HDRTFFFTSYQRWS

-352 QILQAAA
+352 AVLQAAA
-359 GNLPQVAAL
+359 GGLPQVAAL
-368 LKHLPAAQTPINRS
+368 LKHLPVAQAPIGRS
-382 APFTVNG
+382 APFTLNG
-389 QSFSVPLGSLTGSTA
+389 QNFSVPLGSLTGSTA

-413 FRLDHNLSS
+413 FRLDHNLNS
-422 NHILTARYLFSD
+422 NHILTGRYLFSD

-457 TLALSHVGT
+457 TFSLSHVGT

-510 AANSRTAIGLAVN
+510 AAVSRTAIGLAVN

-532 YQIQDNLA
+532 YQIQNNLA

-569 LLRYATLD
+569 LLRYATLN

-582 FAQAANINKPLPGG
+582 FAEAANINKPLPGG

-613 EWKIRPNF
+613 EWKLKPNF

-638 LLESNERI
+638 LLPANERI
-646 VNLAGGDSRFA
+646 IGLAGGDQRFA
-657 LQPVP
+657 LQPQP
-662 KVDKNNFQPRLG
+662 KIDKNNFQPRIG

-679 RTDPD
+679 RTDPE

-697 FRGGYAVTH
+697 FRGGYAVTN

-724 AAVSLPTDSNFAG
+724 AAVSLPANATFAG
-737 AASVSDA
+737 AASVPQA
-744 FTRLPNV
+744 FAALPAV

-773 YYQSFSFEAQ
+773 YYQSFSFEMQ
-783 RELGTNVVFR
+783 RELGPNVAFR

-808 DGNPRRLETLSPAIC
+808 DGNPRRLDTLAPVIC

-830 NADSCR
+830 NPDSCR
-836 VDRSAAVVR
+836 VNRTAAVVR
-845 LRANAASSIYHSMQA
+845 LRANAASSIYHSLQA

-866 SRGFS
+866 SRGVS

-932 NQSGFKGHL
+932 NQPGLKGHV

-946 INGFF
+946 LNGFF

-964 SDPAGTLSGINTLVG
+964 SDPAGALSGINSLVG
-979 DAIRPNVF
+979 DAIRPNLN
-987 TNLDVSR
+987 TNLSLGN
-994 MTVSELFGID
+994 MTIPEVLTAG
-1004 QGLRAQ
+1004 G
-1010 AILRAQQ
+1010 
-1017 IFASLAN
+1017 ASLF
-1024 PQPGPLPGPP
+1024 QRI
-1034 LPFTLFTAPQG
+1034 TAAQ
-1045 RIVPGP
+1045 
-1051 NNTLRVEVD
+1051 
-1060 FLGLPTGRVGNAGR
+1060 RVGNAGR

-1083 NVDIGIFKNTRIG
+1083 NVDVGIFKNTRLG

-1121 RANSANF
+1121 RVNSSAF
-1128 LNQWGTN
+1128 LNQWSTN

-1144 VRYIF
+1144 LRYIF

>member
-1 MKATRLV
+1 MKATR
-8 SFLMTLLLSSAV
+8 FLPFLIAVLLSSSI
-20 VAFGQTTGTISGT
+20 VAFGQTSARISGT
-33 VTDEKGAVIPSA
+33 VTDEKGAVISNA
-45 TVTARNIDRNISRT
+45 TVTARNTQTNIAHDRS
-59 MQTGSEGH
+59 TGEDGQ
-67 YRFENLPVGPYEVS
+67 YRFENLPVGPYEVT
-81 VEATGFSKY
+81 VQATGFAKY

-96 LILNQNAV
+96 LVLNQNAV
-104 VDVSMKTGGVQEIV
+104 VDVQMKAGGVQEV
-118 TVTENAAIINTSN
+118 VNVTENAAIINTSN

-172 GFAAGISYSSNG
+172 GFASGISYSSNG

-212 NPDVIQEV
+212 NPDLIQEV

-241 ITKAGTNAYHGSLF
+241 ITKAGSNNYHGSLF
-255 WFHNGNALNACS
+255 WFHNSNALNACS

-274 FCNSASPNPSR
+274 FCNPNATLESR
-285 QHAPFRIENQIGGTI
+285 QHAPFRIENQMGGTF

-306 PRFGEGGPTYISG
+306 PRFGEGGPGYISG
-319 QDRTFFFGSYQRWS
+319 LNRTFFFGSYQRWS

-344 GAPTAEGR
+344 GAPTEAGR
-352 QILQAAA
+352 QVLAAAA
-359 GNLPQVAAL
+359 GDLPQVQAL
-368 LKHLPAAQTPINRS
+368 LNHLPAAQSPLNQS
-382 APFTVNG
+382 ASFTRNG
-389 QSFSVPLGSLTGSTA
+389 QNFTVPLGSLTGSTA

-413 FRLDHNLSS
+413 LRLDHNFNS
-422 NHILTARYLFSD
+422 NHQLTGRYLFSD

-444 PPGLT
+444 PVGLT
-449 TQNVNRQQ
+449 TQNVARVQ
-457 TLALSHVGT
+457 TLSLAHVGT

-474 LRVGYQRFATVTSAS
+474 LRVGYQRFATVTSATN
-489 DPVSEEI
+489 PRSEEI
-496 PSLEISELGLTGFN
+496 PSIEISELGLTGFN
-510 AANSRTAIGLAVN
+510 AAVSRTAIGLAVN

-532 YQIQDNLA
+532 YQIQDNLS
-540 WSKGNH
+540 WTTGNH
-546 AIKLGTNIIENR
+546 AIKVGANIIENR

-569 LLRYATLD
+569 LLRYASLNS
-577 AFVND
+577 FVND
-582 FAQAANINKPLPGG
+582 FAEAANINKPLPGG

-601 YNWFDVHFYAQD
+601 YNWWDVHFYAQD

-638 LLESNERI
+638 LLSANERI
-646 VNLAGGDSRFA
+646 VQIAGGDTRFA
-657 LQPVP
+657 LSPVP
-662 KVDKNNFQPRLG
+662 EVDKNNFQPRLG

-679 RTDPD
+679 RTESG

-697 FRGGYAVTH
+697 FRGGYALTN

-724 AAVSLPTDSNFAG
+724 AAVSLPANATFAG
-737 AASVSDA
+737 AASVPNA

-751 SNAGVNPNTFTRTI
+751 SNSGVNPNEFTRTV

-793 LGYVGSKGSALFQTL
+793 LGYVGSKGNALFQTL
-808 DGNPRRLETLSPAIC
+808 DGNPRRLNTLSPNTC
-823 NPTFTGP
+823 TPSFTGANP
-830 NADSCR
+830 DSCR

-845 LRANAASSIYHSMQA
+845 LRANAAMSMYHSLQA

-866 SRGFS
+866 SRGVS
-871 AGVHYTWSSFIDS
+871 AGVHYTWSSFIDT

-904 RSSDR
+904 RNADR

-932 NQSGFKGHL
+932 TQTGWKGHV

-946 INGFF
+946 LNGFF

-964 SDPAGTLSGINTLVG
+964 SDPAGALSSINTLVG
-979 DAIRPNVF
+979 DAIRPNLVS
-987 TNLDVSR
+987 NLPLST
-994 MTVSELFGID
+994 MTVPEIISAG
-1004 QGLRAQ
+1004 G
-1010 AILRAQQ
+1010 
-1017 IFASLAN
+1017 ASLF
-1024 PQPGPLPGPP
+1024 QRI
-1034 LPFTLFTAPQG
+1034 TAAQ
-1045 RIVPGP
+1045 
-1051 NNTLRVEVD
+1051 
-1060 FLGLPTGRVGNAGR
+1060 RVGTAGR

-1083 NVDIGIFKNTRIG
+1083 NVDFGIFKNTSIG
-1096 ENQRIQFRAEF
+1096 ENQRLQFRAEF

-1121 RANSANF
+1121 RVNSNNF

-1144 VRYIF
+1144 LRYIF

>member
-1 MKATRLV
+1 MKATRLLPLLLAV
-8 SFLMTLLLSSAV
+8 LLSSSV

-33 VTDEKGAVIPSA
+33 VTDEKGAVIPNA
-45 TVTARNIDRNISRT
+45 TVTARNVERNISRNLT
-59 MQTGSEGH
+59 TTSDGN

-104 VDVSMKTGGVQEIV
+104 VDVSMKPGGVQEV
-118 TVTENAAIINTSN
+118 VNVTENAAIINTSN

-142 LSELPLGPTRNVLAV
+142 LSELPLGPTRNVFAV

-241 ITKAGTNAYHGSLF
+241 ITKAGTNNYHGSAF

-274 FCNSASPNPSR
+274 FCNSASTNPSR

-306 PRFGEGGPTYISG
+306 PRFGEGGSNYISG
-319 QDRTFFFGSYQRWS
+319 KDRTFFFGSYQRWS

-352 QILQAAA
+352 AVLQAAA
-359 GNLPQVAAL
+359 GNLPHVAAL
-368 LKHLPAAQTPINRS
+368 LKHLPVAQQSINKNATFS
-382 APFTVNG
+382 LNG
-389 QSFSVPLGSLTGSTA
+389 QNFTVPLGSLTGATS

-413 FRLDHNLSS
+413 FRVDHNFTS
-422 NHILTARYLFSD
+422 NHIFTARYLFSD

-449 TQNVNRQQ
+449 TSNLQRQQ

-474 LRVGYQRFATVTSAS
+474 LRLGYQRFASITSAS

-496 PSLEISELGLTGFN
+496 PSLEISELGLIGFN

-540 WSKGNH
+540 WTHGNH
-546 AIKLGTNIIENR
+546 AVKLGTNIIENR

-563 FPTIRG
+563 VPTIRG
-569 LLRYATLD
+569 LLRYATLNS
-577 AFVND
+577 FVND
-582 FAQAANINKPLPGG
+582 FAEAANINKPLPGG

-601 YNWFDVHFYAQD
+601 YNWFDVHFYGQD

-638 LLESNERI
+638 LLPANERI
-646 VNLAGGDSRFA
+646 VGVAGGDQRFA
-657 LQPVP
+657 MKPVP
-662 KVDKNNFQPRLG
+662 KIDKNNFQPRLG

-684 GILGFITGGDKLV
+684 GILGFLTGGDKLV

-713 ALNVASSFPFV
+713 ALNVASSFPFI
-724 AAVSLPTDSNFAG
+724 AAVSLPANVTFAG
-737 AASVSDA
+737 AASVPNA
-744 FTRLPNV
+744 FTRLPNI
-751 SNAGVNPNTFTRTI
+751 SNAGVNPNEFTRTI

-808 DGNPRRLETLSPAIC
+808 DGNPRRLNTLAPATC

-836 VDRSAAVVR
+836 VDKTAAVVR
-845 LRANAASSIYHSMQA
+845 LRANAASSIYHSLQA

-871 AGVHYTWSSFIDS
+871 AGLHYTWSSFIDS

-904 RSSDR
+904 RNADR

-932 NQSGFKGHL
+932 NQSGWKGHV

-946 INGFF
+946 LNGFF

-964 SDPAGTLSGINTLVG
+964 SDPAGALSGINTLVG
-979 DAIRPNVF
+979 DAIRPNLN
-987 TNLDVSR
+987 TSLPLGG
-994 MTVSELFGID
+994 MTIPEILAAGGTSLFQRITA
-1004 QGLRAQ
+1004 AQ
-1010 AILRAQQ
+1010 
-1017 IFASLAN
+1017 
-1024 PQPGPLPGPP
+1024 
-1034 LPFTLFTAPQG
+1034 
-1045 RIVPGP
+1045 
-1051 NNTLRVEVD
+1051 
-1060 FLGLPTGRVGNAGR
+1060 RVGNAGR

-1083 NVDIGIFKNTRIG
+1083 NLDLGIFKNTRIG
-1096 ENQRIQFRAEF
+1096 ENQRIQLRAEF

-1121 RANSANF
+1121 RVNSSNF

-1135 GGNRRIVLG
+1135 GGNRRIVVGL
-1144 VRYIF
+1144 RYIF

>member
-1 MKATRLV
+1 MKATRLLPLLIAVLLV
-8 SFLMTLLLSSAV
+8 SSV
-20 VAFGQTTGTISGT
+20 VAFGQTTGRISGT
-33 VTDEKGAVIPSA
+33 VADEKGAVISNA
-45 TVTARNIDRNISRT
+45 TITARNTQTNITHER
-59 MQTGSEGH
+59 QTGEDGQ
-67 YRFENLPVGPYEVS
+67 YRFENLPVGPYEITVQ
-81 VEATGFSKY
+81 ATGFAKY
-90 VQTGIT
+90 VQSGIT
-96 LILNQNAV
+96 LVLNQNAV
-104 VDVSMKTGGVQEIV
+104 VDVSMKTGGVQEV
-118 TVTENAAIINTSN
+118 VNVTENAAIINTSN

-172 GFAAGISYSSNG
+172 GFANGISYSSNG

-212 NPDVIQEV
+212 NPDLIQEV

-241 ITKAGTNAYHGSLF
+241 ITKSGSNTYHGSLF
-255 WFHNGNALNACS
+255 WFHNSNALNACS
-267 NTDKRAG
+267 NTEKNGG
-274 FCNSASPNPSR
+274 FCNSNATDPGR
-285 QHAPFRIENQIGGTI
+285 RHAPFRIENQMGGTF

-319 QDRTFFFGSYQRWS
+319 LNRTFFFGSYQRWS

-338 SGTTLN
+338 SGQTLN
-344 GAPTAEGR
+344 GAPTEAGR
-352 QILQAAA
+352 QILAAAA
-359 GNLPQVAAL
+359 GHLPQVQAL
-368 LKHLPAAQTPINRS
+368 LRHLPAAQTPIAKT
-382 APFTVNG
+382 APFTING
-389 QSFSVPLGSLTGSTA
+389 QNFNVPLGSLTGSTA

-413 FRLDHNLSS
+413 FRLDHNFNS
-422 NHILTARYLFSD
+422 NHQLTGRYLFSD

-444 PPGLT
+444 PTGLT
-449 TQNVNRQQ
+449 TQNVARVQ
-457 TLALSHVGT
+457 TVSIAHVGT

-474 LRVGYQRFATVTSAS
+474 LRVGYQRFATVTSAT
-489 DPVSEEI
+489 DPRSEEI
-496 PSLEISELGLTGFN
+496 PSLEISELGLLGFN

-532 YQIQDNLA
+532 YQIQDNLS
-540 WSKGNH
+540 WTRGNH
-546 AIKLGTNIIENR
+546 AFKLGTNIIENR

-569 LLRYATLD
+569 LLRYATLN

-582 FAQAANINKPLPGG
+582 FAEAANINKPLPGG

-601 YNWFDVHFYAQD
+601 YNWFDVHFYGQD

-638 LLESNERI
+638 LLTANERI
-646 VNLAGGDSRFA
+646 VQVANGDTRFA
-657 LQPVP
+657 MNPVP
-662 KVDKNNFQPRLG
+662 EIDKNNFQPRIG

-679 RTDPD
+679 RTESG
-684 GILGFITGGDKLV
+684 GILGAITGGDKLV

-724 AAVSLPTDSNFAG
+724 AAVSLPANVNFAG
-737 AASVSDA
+737 AASVPNA

-751 SNAGVNPNTFTRTI
+751 SNAGVNPNEFTRTV
-765 VGEDFRSP
+765 VGSDFRSP

-793 LGYVGSKGSALFQTL
+793 FGYVGSKGSALFQTL
-808 DGNPRRLETLSPAIC
+808 DGNPRRLETLSPATC
-823 NPTFTGP
+823 TPSFTGP

-836 VDRSAAVVR
+836 VNRLAAVVR
-845 LRANAASSIYHSMQA
+845 LRANAASSIYHSLQA
-860 SMEKRL
+860 STEKRL

-871 AGVHYTWSSFIDS
+871 AGLHYTWSSFIDT

-904 RSSDR
+904 RSTDR

-932 NQSGFKGHL
+932 EQRGLKGHL

-946 INGFF
+946 LNGFF

-964 SDPAGTLSGINTLVG
+964 SDPAGALSGINTLVG
-979 DAIRPNVF
+979 DAIRPNVA
-987 TNLDVSR
+987 TNLPLST
-994 MTVSELFGID
+994 MTIPE
-1004 QGLRAQ
+1004 
-1010 AILRAQQ
+1010 ILAAGG
-1017 IFASLAN
+1017 ASLF
-1024 PQPGPLPGPP
+1024 QRI
-1034 LPFTLFTAPQG
+1034 TATQ
-1045 RIVPGP
+1045 
-1051 NNTLRVEVD
+1051 
-1060 FLGLPTGRVGNAGR
+1060 RVGNSGR
-1074 NILRADGIN
+1074 NTLRADGIN
-1083 NVDIGIFKNTRIG
+1083 NVDLGIFKNTSIG
-1096 ENQRIQFRAEF
+1096 ENQRLQFRAEF

-1113 RDFGIPEG
+1113 RDFGIPQG
-1121 RANSANF
+1121 RVNSSDF

>member
-1 MKATRLV
+1 MKVIRLLP
-8 SFLMTLLLSSAV
+8 FLLALLLSSSV
-20 VAFGQTTGTISGT
+20 IAFGQTTGTISGT
-33 VTDEKGAVIPSA
+33 VTDEKAAVIANA
-45 TVTARNIDRNISRT
+45 TVTARNLERNISRT
-59 MQTGSEGH
+59 LQTNSEGT

-81 VEATGFSKY
+81 VEATGFAKY
-90 VQTGIT
+90 VQSGIT

-104 VDVSMKTGGVQEIV
+104 VDVSMKAGGVQEVV
-118 TVTENAAIINTSN
+118 TVTENASLINSSN

-212 NPDVIQEV
+212 NPDLIQEV

-241 ITKAGTNAYHGSLF
+241 ITKAGTNNYHGSLF
-255 WFHNGNALNACS
+255 WFHNSNALNACS

-274 FCNSASPNPSR
+274 FCNANATNPSR
-285 QHAPFRIENQIGGTI
+285 QHAPFRIENQIGGTV

-319 QDRTFFFGSYQRWS
+319 ANRTFFFGSYQRWS

-352 QILQAAA
+352 AILQTAA
-359 GNLPQVAAL
+359 GNLPHVAAL
-368 LKHLPAAQTPINRS
+368 LKHLPVAQASINRT
-382 APFTVNG
+382 APFTLNG
-389 QSFSVPLGSLTGSTA
+389 QTFNVPLGSLTGATS

-413 FRLDHNLSS
+413 FRLDHNLRN
-422 NHILTARYLFSD
+422 NHIITGRYLYSD

-449 TQNVNRQQ
+449 TSNVARQQ

-466 FSPTVVNE
+466 FKPTVVNE

-496 PSLEISELGLTGFN
+496 PSLEISELGLIGFN

-532 YQIQDNLA
+532 YQIQDNLS
-540 WSKGNH
+540 WTRENH
-546 AIKLGTNIIENR
+546 AFKFGTNIIENR

-569 LLRYATLD
+569 LLRYATLNS
-577 AFVND
+577 FVND
-582 FAQAANINKPLPGG
+582 FAEAANINKPLPGG

-601 YNWFDVHFYAQD
+601 YNWFDVHFYGQD
-613 EWKIRPNF
+613 EWRIRPNF

-638 LLESNERI
+638 LLPANERI
-646 VNLAGGDSRFA
+646 VGLAGGDTRFA
-657 LQPVP
+657 MTPVP
-662 KVDKNNFQPRLG
+662 KVDKNNFQPRFG

-679 RTDPD
+679 RTSPD
-684 GILGFITGGDKLV
+684 GIFGFLTGGDRLV

-713 ALNVASSFPFV
+713 ALNVASSFPYV
-724 AAVSLPTDSNFAG
+724 AAVSLPASVTFAG
-737 AASVSDA
+737 AASVPNA

-751 SNAGVNPNTFTRTI
+751 SNAGVNPNEFTRTV

-808 DGNPRRLETLSPAIC
+808 DGNPRRLEILSPNTC
-823 NPTFTGP
+823 TPTFTGP
-830 NADSCR
+830 TADSCR
-836 VDRSAAVVR
+836 VNRSAAVVR
-845 LRANAASSIYHSMQA
+845 LRANAASSIYHSLQA
-860 SMEKRL
+860 STEKRL

-871 AGVHYTWSSFIDS
+871 AGLHYTWSSFIDS

-894 EVAVSQDSFN
+894 EVAVSQDSYN
-904 RSSDR
+904 RSADR

-932 NQSGFKGHL
+932 DQQGWKGRVM
-941 LGGWQ
+941 GGWQ

-964 SDPAGTLSGINTLVG
+964 SDPAGALSGINTLVG
-979 DAIRPNVF
+979 DAIRPNLN
-987 TNLDVSR
+987 TTLPLGGMNISD
-994 MTVSELFGID
+994 
-1004 QGLRAQ
+1004 
-1010 AILRAQQ
+1010 ILAAGG
-1017 IFASLAN
+1017 ASLF
-1024 PQPGPLPGPP
+1024 QRI
-1034 LPFTLFTAPQG
+1034 TAAQ
-1045 RIVPGP
+1045 
-1051 NNTLRVEVD
+1051 
-1060 FLGLPTGRVGNAGR
+1060 RVGSAGR

-1083 NVDIGIFKNTRIG
+1083 NVDLGIFKNTRIG
-1096 ENQRIQFRAEF
+1096 ENQRIQLRAEF

-1121 RANSANF
+1121 RVNSSNF

-1135 GGNRRIVLG
+1135 GGNRRIVIGL
-1144 VRYIF
+1144 RYIF

>member
-1 MKATRLV
+1 MKATRLLP
-8 SFLMTLLLSSAV
+8 FLIATLLSCSV
-20 VAFGQTTGTISGT
+20 VAFGQTYGTISGT
-33 VTDEKGAVIPSA
+33 VTDEKGAVIAGA
-45 TVTARNIDRNISRT
+45 TVTARNVERNISRNL
-59 MQTGSEGH
+59 QTGSEGT
-67 YRFENLPVGPYEVS
+67 YRFENLPVGPYEVT
-81 VEATGFSKY
+81 VEATGFAKY

-104 VDVSMKTGGVQEIV
+104 VDVSMKTGGVQEV
-118 TVTENAAIINTSN
+118 VNVTENAALINTSN

-241 ITKAGTNAYHGSLF
+241 ITKTGTNSYHGSLF
-255 WFHNGNALNACS
+255 WFHNSNPLNACS

-274 FCNSASPNPSR
+274 FCNENATDPSR
-285 QHAPFRIENQIGGTI
+285 QHAPFRIENQIGGTL

-306 PRFGEGGPTYISG
+306 PRFGEGGPAIISG
-319 QDRTFFFGSYQRWS
+319 RDRTFFFGSYQRWS

-352 QILQAAA
+352 AILQAAA
-359 GNLPQVAAL
+359 GGLPQDAAL
-368 LKHLPAAQTPINRS
+368 LKHLPVAQAPIGRS
-382 APFTVNG
+382 APFSING
-389 QSFSVPLGSLTGSTA
+389 QNFNVPLGSLTGATS

-413 FRLDHNLSS
+413 FRVDHNLNS
-422 NHILTARYLFSD
+422 NHIITGRYLFSD

-449 TQNVNRQQ
+449 TSNVARQQ
-457 TLALSHVGT
+457 TLAFSHVGT

-474 LRVGYQRFATVTSAS
+474 VRVGYQRFATVTSAS

-496 PSLEISELGLTGFN
+496 PSIEISELGLTGFN

-532 YQIQDNLA
+532 YQIQDNLS
-540 WSKGNH
+540 WHMGNH
-546 AIKLGTNIIENR
+546 SIKLGTNIIENR

-569 LLRYATLD
+569 LLRYTSLNS
-577 AFVND
+577 FVND
-582 FAQAANINKPLPGG
+582 FAEAANINKPLPGG

-601 YNWFDVHFYAQD
+601 YNWWDVHFYGQD

-638 LLESNERI
+638 LLPANERI
-646 VNLAGGDSRFA
+646 VQLAGGDPRFA
-657 LQPVP
+657 MNPVP
-662 KVDKNNFQPRLG
+662 KIDTNNFQPRFG

-684 GILGFITGGDKLV
+684 GMLGFLTGGDKLV
-697 FRGGYAVTH
+697 FRGGYAVTN

-724 AAVSLPTDSNFAG
+724 AAVSLPANTTFAG
-737 AASVSDA
+737 AASVPQA
-744 FTRLPNV
+744 FARLPGV
-751 SNAGVNPNTFTRTI
+751 SNAGVNPNEFTRTV
-765 VGEDFRSP
+765 VGSDFRSP

-808 DGNPRRLETLSPAIC
+808 DGNPRRLDVLSPNTC

-836 VDRSAAVVR
+836 VNRSAAVVR
-845 LRANAASSIYHSMQA
+845 LRANAASSIYHSLQA

-894 EVAVSQDSFN
+894 EVAVSQDSYN

-909 ARSTYDR
+909 GRSTYDR

-927 LPWFQ
+927 FPWFQ
-932 NQSGFKGHL
+932 DQTGLKGRF

-946 INGFF
+946 VNGFF

-964 SDPAGTLSGINTLVG
+964 SDPAGALSGINSLVG
-979 DAIRPNVF
+979 DAIRPNLN
-987 TNLDVSR
+987 TSLQLGS
-994 MTVSELFGID
+994 MTLPEVLAAGGASLFQRIT
-1004 QGLRAQ
+1004 
-1010 AILRAQQ
+1010 AQQ
-1017 IFASLAN
+1017 
-1024 PQPGPLPGPP
+1024 
-1034 LPFTLFTAPQG
+1034 
-1045 RIVPGP
+1045 
-1051 NNTLRVEVD
+1051 
-1060 FLGLPTGRVGNAGR
+1060 RVGNAGR

-1083 NVDIGIFKNTRIG
+1083 NIDLGIFKNTRIG
-1096 ENQRIQFRAEF
+1096 ENQRLQLRAEF

-1121 RANSANF
+1121 RVNSSAF
-1128 LNQWGTN
+1128 LNQWSTN
-1135 GGNRRIVLG
+1135 GGNRRIVIGL
-1144 VRYIF
+1144 RYIF

>member
-1 MKATRLV
+1 MKATRL
-8 SFLMTLLLSSAV
+8 LPLLLAALLSCSV
-20 VAFGQTTGTISGT
+20 VAFGQTTATVSGT
-33 VTDEKGAVIPSA
+33 VIDEKGAVIPNAS
-45 TVTARNIDRNISRT
+45 VTARNTERNLSRT
-59 MQTGSEGH
+59 VQTGSEGT
-67 YRFENLPVGPYEVS
+67 YRFENLPVGPYEVT
-81 VEATGFSKY
+81 VEATGFAKY
-90 VQTGIT
+90 VQSGIT

-104 VDVSMKTGGVQEIV
+104 VDVTMKAGGVTEV
-118 TVTENAAIINTSN
+118 VNVTENAALINTSN

-157 ALSAPGVSQLGAGQT
+157 ALSAPGVSQLGSGQT

-212 NPDVIQEV
+212 NPDLIQEV

-241 ITKAGTNAYHGSLF
+241 ITKAGTNNYHGSLF
-255 WFHNGNALNACS
+255 WFHNSNALNACS
-267 NTDKRAG
+267 NNDKGAG
-274 FCNSASPNPSR
+274 FCNPNATIVSR
-285 QHAPFRIENQIGGTI
+285 QNAPFRIENQIGGTL

-306 PRFGEGGPTYISG
+306 PRFGEGGPAIING
-319 QDRTFFFGSYQRWS
+319 KDRTFFFGSYQRWS

-338 SGTTLN
+338 SGQTLI

-352 QILQAAA
+352 AILQAQA
-359 GNLPQVAAL
+359 GNLPHVAAL
-368 LKHLPAAQTPINRS
+368 LKHLPAAQAPTGTS
-382 APFTVNG
+382 VPFTRNG
-389 QSFSVPLGSLTGSTA
+389 QTFNVPVGSLTGSTA

-413 FRLDHNLSS
+413 YRLDHNLSS
-422 NHILTARYLFSD
+422 NHIITGRYLFSD

-444 PPGLT
+444 PTGLT
-449 TQNVNRQQ
+449 TQNVARQQ
-457 TLALSHVGT
+457 TLSLSHVGT
-466 FSPTVVNE
+466 FSPTLVNE
-474 LRVGYQRFATVTSAS
+474 LRVGYQRFATVTSAT

-496 PSLEISELGLTGFN
+496 PSLEISNIGLTGFN
-510 AANSRTAIGLAVN
+510 AGATRTAIGLAVN

-532 YQIQDNLA
+532 YQIQNNLS
-540 WSKGNH
+540 WTRENH

-582 FAQAANINKPLPGG
+582 FAEAANINKPLPGG

-601 YNWFDVHFYAQD
+601 YNWFDVHFYGQD
-613 EWKIRPNF
+613 EWKIKPNF
-621 SLTYGLRYERP
+621 SVTLGLRYERP

-638 LLESNERI
+638 LLPANERI
-646 VNLAGGDSRFA
+646 IGLANGDTRFS
-657 LQPVP
+657 LSPVP
-662 KVDKNNFQPRLG
+662 KIDRNNFQPRFG
-674 FNWNP
+674 FNYNP

-684 GILGFITGGDKLV
+684 GALGFLTGGDKLV
-697 FRGGYAVTH
+697 FRGGYAVTQ
-706 DYTFINI
+706 DYSLIYL

-724 AAVSLPTDSNFAG
+724 AAVSLPASATFNGAVSVPNAFAN
-737 AASVSDA
+737 
-744 FTRLPNV
+744 LPNV

-783 RELGTNVVFR
+783 REMGTNVVFR

-808 DGNPRRLETLSPAIC
+808 DGNPRRLDVPANCQPTLV
-823 NPTFTGP
+823 
-830 NADSCR
+830 DSCR
-836 VDRSAAVVR
+836 VNRTAAVVR

-866 SRGFS
+866 SRGVS
-871 AGVHYTWSSFIDS
+871 AGVHYTWSSFIDT

-904 RSSDR
+904 RAADR

-932 NQSGFKGHL
+932 DQTGWRGHM

-946 INGFF
+946 VNGFF

-964 SDPAGTLSGINTLVG
+964 SDPAGALSGINTLVG
-979 DAIRPNVF
+979 DAIRPNLN
-987 TNLDVSR
+987 TNLPLGS
-994 MTVSELFGID
+994 MTIEEIRAAGGAALFQRITA
-1004 QGLRAQ
+1004 AQ
-1010 AILRAQQ
+1010 
-1017 IFASLAN
+1017 
-1024 PQPGPLPGPP
+1024 
-1034 LPFTLFTAPQG
+1034 
-1045 RIVPGP
+1045 
-1051 NNTLRVEVD
+1051 
-1060 FLGLPTGRVGNAGR
+1060 RVGSAGR

-1083 NVDIGIFKNTRIG
+1083 NVDLGIFKNTRIG
-1096 ENQRIQFRAEF
+1096 ESQRIQFRAEF

-1121 RANSANF
+1121 RVNSSNF

-1144 VRYIF
+1144 LRYIF

>member
-1 MKATRLV
+1 MKATRLLP
-8 SFLMTLLLSSAV
+8 FLIAVLLSSSV

-33 VTDEKGAVIPSA
+33 VTDEKGAVIPNAS
-45 TVTARNIDRNISRT
+45 VTARNTERNMSRSLT
-59 MQTGSEGH
+59 TSSDGN
-67 YRFENLPVGPYEVS
+67 YRFENLPVGPYEVT
-81 VEATGFSKY
+81 VESTGFSKY

-96 LILNQNAV
+96 LVLNQNAV
-104 VDVSMKTGGVQEIV
+104 VDVSMKTGGVQEV
-118 TVTENAAIINTSN
+118 VNVTENAAIINTSN

-241 ITKAGTNAYHGSLF
+241 ITKAGTNAYHGSAF

-274 FCNSASPNPSR
+274 FCNASSTNPSQR
-285 QHAPFRIENQIGGTI
+285 HAPFRIENQIGGTF
-300 GGPLHL
+300 GGPLPL
-306 PRFGEGGPTYISG
+306 PRFGEGGPSIISG
-319 QDRTFFFGSYQRWS
+319 HDRTFFFGSYQRWS

-344 GAPTAEGR
+344 GAPTAAGR
-352 QILQAAA
+352 AVLQAAA
-359 GNLPQVAAL
+359 GGLPHVAAL
-368 LKHLPAAQTPINRS
+368 LKHLPAAQQSINKNATFS
-382 APFTVNG
+382 LNG
-389 QSFSVPLGSLTGSTA
+389 QNFTVPLGSLTGSTA

-413 FRLDHNLSS
+413 FRVDHNFRN
-422 NHILTARYLFSD
+422 NHILTARYLYSD

-449 TQNVNRQQ
+449 TSNLARQQ

-466 FSPTVVNE
+466 FTPTLVNE
-474 LRVGYQRFATVTSAS
+474 VRVGYQRFASTTSAS

-496 PSLEISELGLTGFN
+496 PSLEISELGLIGFN

-540 WSKGNH
+540 WTRGNH

-569 LLRYATLD
+569 LLRYATLNS
-577 AFVND
+577 FVND
-582 FAQAANINKPLPGG
+582 FAEAANINKPLPGG

-601 YNWFDVHFYAQD
+601 YNWFDVHFYGQD
-613 EWKIRPNF
+613 EWKIKPNF

-638 LLESNERI
+638 LLPANERI
-646 VNLAGGDSRFA
+646 VQTAGGDQRFA
-657 LQPVP
+657 MQPVP
-662 KVDKNNFQPRLG
+662 HVDRNNFQPRLG

-724 AAVSLPTDSNFAG
+724 AAVSLPANATFAG
-737 AASVSDA
+737 AASVPNA

-751 SNAGVNPNTFTRTI
+751 SNAGVNPNEFTRTI

-783 RELGTNVVFR
+783 RELGTNVVVR
-793 LGYVGSKGSALFQTL
+793 LGYVGSKGTGLFQTL
-808 DGNPRRLETLSPAIC
+808 DGNPRRLNTLAPAIC

-836 VDRSAAVVR
+836 VNKTAAVVR
-845 LRANAASSIYHSMQA
+845 LRANAASSIYHSLQA

-866 SRGFS
+866 SRGVS

-884 ASEIFNPSSG
+884 ASEVFNPSSG

-904 RSSDR
+904 RAADR
-909 ARSTYDR
+909 GRSTYDR

-932 NQSGFKGHL
+932 NQSGLKGHV

-964 SDPAGTLSGINTLVG
+964 SDPAGALSGINTLVG
-979 DAIRPNVF
+979 DAIRPN
-987 TNLDVSR
+987 LLS
-994 MTVSELFGID
+994 
-1004 QGLRAQ
+1004 
-1010 AILRAQQ
+1010 
-1017 IFASLAN
+1017 
-1024 PQPGPLPGPP
+1024 
-1034 LPFTLFTAPQG
+1034 
-1045 RIVPGP
+1045 
-1051 NNTLRVEVD
+1051 
-1060 FLGLPTGRVGNAGR
+1060 GLPLSNMTIPEILAAGGSSLFQRITAAQRVGSAGR

-1083 NVDIGIFKNTRIG
+1083 NLDLGIFKNTSVG
-1096 ENQRIQFRAEF
+1096 ENKRLQLRAEF

-1121 RANSANF
+1121 RVNSSNF

-1135 GGNRRIVLG
+1135 GGNRRIVVGL
-1144 VRYIF
+1144 RYIF

>member
-1 MKATRLV
+1 MKATR
-8 SFLMTLLLSSAV
+8 FLLLFLAVLLSSSV
-20 VAFGQTTGTISGT
+20 VAVGQTTGTISGT
-33 VTDEKGAVIPSA
+33 VTDEKGAVITNA
-45 TVTARNIDRNISRT
+45 TVTARNTERNISRNI
-59 MQTGSEGH
+59 QTGGDGN
-67 YRFENLPVGPYEVS
+67 YRFENLPVGPYEVT

-96 LILNQNAV
+96 LVLNQKAV
-104 VDVSMKTGGVQEIV
+104 VDVSMKPGGVQEV
-118 TVTENAAIINTSN
+118 VNVTENAAIINTSN

-142 LSELPLGPTRNVLAV
+142 LSELPLGPTRNVLGV

-241 ITKAGTNAYHGSLF
+241 ITKAGTNNYHGSLF
-255 WFHNGNALNACS
+255 WFHNSNALNACS

-274 FCNSASPNPSR
+274 FCNANAASAGQR
-285 QHAPFRIENQIGGTI
+285 HAPFRIENQIGGTV

-306 PRFGEGGPTYISG
+306 PRFGEGGPTHISG
-319 QDRTFFFGSYQRWS
+319 RDRTFFFGSYQRWS

-352 QILQAAA
+352 AVLQAAA
-359 GNLPQVAAL
+359 GGLPHVAAL
-368 LKHLPAAQTPINRS
+368 LKHLPVAQQSINKT
-382 APFTVNG
+382 ATFTLNG
-389 QSFSVPLGSLTGSTA
+389 QNFTVPLGSLTGSTA

-413 FRLDHNLSS
+413 FRVDHNFTS
-422 NHILTARYLFSD
+422 NHIITARYLYSD

-449 TQNVNRQQ
+449 TSNVSRQQ

-496 PSLEISELGLTGFN
+496 PSLEISELGLIGFN
-510 AANSRTAIGLAVN
+510 AAASRTAIGLAVN

-540 WSKGNH
+540 WNKGNH

-563 FPTIRG
+563 VPTIRG
-569 LLRYATLD
+569 LLRYATLNS
-577 AFVND
+577 FVND
-582 FAQAANINKPLPGG
+582 FAEAANINKPLPGG

-601 YNWFDVHFYAQD
+601 YNWFDVHFYGQD

-621 SLTYGLRYERP
+621 ALTYGLRYERP

-638 LLESNERI
+638 LLPANERI
-646 VNLAGGDSRFA
+646 VGVAGGDPRFA
-657 LQPVP
+657 IQPVP

-679 RTDPD
+679 RTDSD
-684 GILGFITGGDKLV
+684 GILGFLTGGDKLV

-713 ALNVASSFPFV
+713 ALNVASSFPFI
-724 AAVSLPTDSNFAG
+724 AAVSLPANTTFAG
-737 AASVSDA
+737 AASVPNA
-744 FTRLPNV
+744 FTSLPNI
-751 SNAGVNPNTFTRTI
+751 SNAGVNPNEFTRTI
-765 VGEDFRSP
+765 VGADFRSP

-793 LGYVGSKGSALFQTL
+793 LGYVGSKGTGLFQTI
-808 DGNPRRLETLSPAIC
+808 DGNPRRLDVLGTTC
-823 NPTFTGP
+823 NPTFTGANP
-830 NADSCR
+830 DSCR
-836 VDRSAAVVR
+836 VNRAAAVVR
-845 LRANAASSIYHSMQA
+845 LRANAASSIYHSLQG

-871 AGVHYTWSSFIDS
+871 AGLHYTWSSFIDS
-884 ASEIFNPSSG
+884 ASEVFNPSSG

-904 RSSDR
+904 RAADR
-909 ARSTYDR
+909 GRSTYDR

-932 NQSGFKGHL
+932 DQTGFKGHL

-946 INGFF
+946 VNGFF

-964 SDPAGTLSGINTLVG
+964 SDPAGALSGINTLVG
-979 DAIRPNVF
+979 DAIRPNLV
-987 TNLDVSR
+987 TTLPLST
-994 MTVSELFGID
+994 MTVPEVLAAG
-1004 QGLRAQ
+1004 G
-1010 AILRAQQ
+1010 
-1017 IFASLAN
+1017 ASLF
-1024 PQPGPLPGPP
+1024 QRI
-1034 LPFTLFTAPQG
+1034 TAAQ
-1045 RIVPGP
+1045 
-1051 NNTLRVEVD
+1051 
-1060 FLGLPTGRVGNAGR
+1060 RVGTAGR

-1083 NVDIGIFKNTRIG
+1083 NLDLGIFKNTSIG

-1121 RANSANF
+1121 RVNSTNF

-1144 VRYIF
+1144 LRYIF

>member
-1 MKATRLV
+1 MKGTRVLP
-8 SFLMTLLLSSAV
+8 LLIAVLLASSV
-20 VAFGQTTGTISGT
+20 LAFGQTTARISGT
-33 VTDEKGAVIPSA
+33 VTDEKNAVIANAS
-45 TVTARNIDRNISRT
+45 VTARNTQTNITHER
-59 MQTGSEGH
+59 QTGEDGQ
-67 YRFENLPVGPYEVS
+67 YRFENLPVGPYEVT
-81 VEATGFSKY
+81 VQATGFAKY

-96 LILNQNAV
+96 LVLNQAAV
-104 VDVSMKTGGVQEIV
+104 VDVSMKAGGVQEV
-118 TVTENAAIINTSN
+118 VNVTENAAIINTSN

-172 GFAAGISYSSNG
+172 GFANGISYSSNG

-212 NPDVIQEV
+212 NPDLIQEV

-241 ITKAGTNAYHGSLF
+241 ITKAGTNNYHGSLF
-255 WFHNGNALNACS
+255 WFHNSNALNACS

-274 FCNSASPNPSR
+274 FCNPNATLESR
-285 QHAPFRIENQIGGTI
+285 RHAPFRIENQMGGTF

-306 PRFGEGGPTYISG
+306 PRFGEGGPAIISG
-319 QDRTFFFGSYQRWS
+319 ANRTFFFGSYQRWS

-344 GAPTAEGR
+344 GALTAQGR
-352 QILQAAA
+352 ATLAAAA
-359 GNLPQVAAL
+359 GHLPQVQAL
-368 LKHLPAAQTPINRS
+368 LNHLPAAQTPTNQTAS
-382 APFTVNG
+382 FNFGGQNFT
-389 QSFSVPLGSLTGSTA
+389 VPLGSLTGSTA

-413 FRLDHNLSS
+413 FRVDHNFNS
-422 NHILTARYLFSD
+422 NHQLTGRYLFSD

-449 TQNVNRQQ
+449 TQNVARVQ
-457 TLALSHVGT
+457 TVSLAHVGT

-474 LRVGYQRFATVTSAS
+474 LRLGYQRFATVTSAS
-489 DPVSEEI
+489 DPRSEEI
-496 PSLEISELGLTGFN
+496 PSIEISELGLIGFN

-532 YQIQDNLA
+532 YQIQDNLS
-540 WSKGNH
+540 WTTGNH
-546 AIKLGTNIIENR
+546 AIKVGTNIIENR

-569 LLRYATLD
+569 LLRYATLN

-582 FAQAANINKPLPGG
+582 FAEAANINKPLPGG

-601 YNWFDVHFYAQD
+601 YNWFDVHFYGQD

-638 LLESNERI
+638 LLTANERI
-646 VNLAGGDSRFA
+646 VQTAGGDPRFA
-657 LQPVP
+657 LNPVP
-662 KVDKNNFQPRLG
+662 QIDTNNFQPRLG

-679 RTDPD
+679 RTDSD

-724 AAVSLPTDSNFAG
+724 AAVSLPANVTFAG
-737 AASVSDA
+737 AASVPQA

-751 SNAGVNPNTFTRTI
+751 SNAGVNPNEFTRTV

-783 RELGTNVVFR
+783 RELGTNVVLR
-793 LGYVGSKGSALFQTL
+793 VGYVGSKGSALFQTL
-808 DGNPRRLETLSPAIC
+808 DGNPRRLNTLSPNTC
-823 NPTFTGP
+823 TPTFTGP

-836 VDRSAAVVR
+836 VNRTQAVVR
-845 LRANAASSIYHSMQA
+845 LRANAASSIYHSLQA

-866 SRGFS
+866 SRGVS
-871 AGVHYTWSSFIDS
+871 AGVHYTWSSFIDT

-909 ARSTYDR
+909 GRSTYDR

-932 NQSGFKGHL
+932 EQNGFKGHL

-964 SDPAGTLSGINTLVG
+964 SDPAGALSGINTLVG
-979 DAIRPNVF
+979 DAIRPNIA
-987 TNLDVSR
+987 TGLPLGG
-994 MTVSELFGID
+994 MTVPEIIAAG
-1004 QGLRAQ
+1004 G
-1010 AILRAQQ
+1010 
-1017 IFASLAN
+1017 ASLF
-1024 PQPGPLPGPP
+1024 QRI
-1034 LPFTLFTAPQG
+1034 TAAQ
-1045 RIVPGP
+1045 
-1051 NNTLRVEVD
+1051 
-1060 FLGLPTGRVGNAGR
+1060 RVGNAGR

-1083 NVDIGIFKNTRIG
+1083 NVDLGIFKNTSIG

-1121 RANSANF
+1121 RVNSSNF

-1144 VRYIF
+1144 LRYIF

>member
-1 MKATRLV
+1 MKATRLLP
-8 SFLMTLLLSSAV
+8 FLIATLLSCSV
-20 VAFGQTTGTISGT
+20 VAFGQTYGTISGT
-33 VTDEKGAVIPSA
+33 VTDEKGAVIAGA
-45 TVTARNIDRNISRT
+45 TVTARNVERNISRNL
-59 MQTGSEGH
+59 QTGSEGT
-67 YRFENLPVGPYEVS
+67 YRFENLPVGPYEVT
-81 VEATGFSKY
+81 VEATGFAKY

-104 VDVSMKTGGVQEIV
+104 VDVSMKTGGVQEV
-118 TVTENAAIINTSN
+118 VNVTENAALINTSN

-241 ITKAGTNAYHGSLF
+241 ITKTGTNSYHGSLF
-255 WFHNGNALNACS
+255 WFHNSNPLNACS

-274 FCNSASPNPSR
+274 FCNENATDPSR
-285 QHAPFRIENQIGGTI
+285 QHAPFRIENQIGGTL

-306 PRFGEGGPTYISG
+306 PRFGEGGPAIISG
-319 QDRTFFFGSYQRWS
+319 RDRTFFFGSYQRWS

-352 QILQAAA
+352 AILQAAA
-359 GNLPQVAAL
+359 GGLPQVAAL
-368 LKHLPAAQTPINRS
+368 LKHLPVAQAPIGRS
-382 APFTVNG
+382 APFSING
-389 QSFSVPLGSLTGSTA
+389 QNFNVPLGSLTGATS

-413 FRLDHNLSS
+413 FRVDHNLNS
-422 NHILTARYLFSD
+422 NHIITGRYLFSD

-449 TQNVNRQQ
+449 TSNVARQQ
-457 TLALSHVGT
+457 TLAFSHVGT

-474 LRVGYQRFATVTSAS
+474 VRVGYQRFATVTSAS

-496 PSLEISELGLTGFN
+496 PSIEISELGLTGFN

-532 YQIQDNLA
+532 YQIQDNLS
-540 WSKGNH
+540 WHMGNH
-546 AIKLGTNIIENR
+546 SIKLGTNIIENR

-569 LLRYATLD
+569 LLRYTSLNS
-577 AFVND
+577 FVND
-582 FAQAANINKPLPGG
+582 FAEAANINKPLPGG

-601 YNWFDVHFYAQD
+601 YNWWDVHFYGQD

-638 LLESNERI
+638 LLPANERI
-646 VNLAGGDSRFA
+646 VQLAGGDPRFA
-657 LQPVP
+657 MNPVP
-662 KVDKNNFQPRLG
+662 KIDTNNFQPRFG

-684 GILGFITGGDKLV
+684 GMLGFLTGGDKLV
-697 FRGGYAVTH
+697 FRGGYAVTN

-724 AAVSLPTDSNFAG
+724 AAVSLPANTTFAG
-737 AASVSDA
+737 AASVPQA
-744 FTRLPNV
+744 FARLPGV
-751 SNAGVNPNTFTRTI
+751 SNAGVNPNEFTRTV
-765 VGEDFRSP
+765 VGSDFRSP

-808 DGNPRRLETLSPAIC
+808 DGNPRRLDVLSPNTC

-836 VDRSAAVVR
+836 VNRSAAVVR
-845 LRANAASSIYHSMQA
+845 LRANAASSIYHSLQA

-894 EVAVSQDSFN
+894 EVAVSQDSYN

-909 ARSTYDR
+909 GRSTYDR

-927 LPWFQ
+927 FPWFQ
-932 NQSGFKGHL
+932 DQTGLKGRF

-946 INGFF
+946 VNGFF

-964 SDPAGTLSGINTLVG
+964 SDPAGALSGINSLVG
-979 DAIRPNVF
+979 DAIRPNLN
-987 TNLDVSR
+987 TSLQLGS
-994 MTVSELFGID
+994 MTLPEVLAAGGASLFQRIT
-1004 QGLRAQ
+1004 
-1010 AILRAQQ
+1010 AQQ
-1017 IFASLAN
+1017 
-1024 PQPGPLPGPP
+1024 
-1034 LPFTLFTAPQG
+1034 
-1045 RIVPGP
+1045 
-1051 NNTLRVEVD
+1051 
-1060 FLGLPTGRVGNAGR
+1060 RVGNAGR

-1083 NVDIGIFKNTRIG
+1083 NIDLGIFKNTRIG
-1096 ENQRIQFRAEF
+1096 ENQRLQLRAEF

-1121 RANSANF
+1121 RVNSSAF
-1128 LNQWGTN
+1128 LNQWSTN
-1135 GGNRRIVLG
+1135 GGNRRIVIGL
-1144 VRYIF
+1144 RYIF

>member
-1 MKATRLV
+1 MSKATRQLLILV
-8 SFLMTLLLSSAV
+8 GLFICLSLP
-20 VAFGQTTGTISGT
+20 VAAQTTGNISGS
-33 VTDEKGAVIPSA
+33 VTDEKQAVIPGG
-45 TVTARNIDRNISRT
+45 TVTARNTETNLLRKI
-59 MQTGSEGH
+59 QTDSEGR
-67 YRFENLPVGPYEVS
+67 YRFENLPVGPYEVT
-81 VEATGFSKY
+81 VESSGFAKH

-96 LILNQNAV
+96 LLLNQAAV
-104 VDVSMKTGGVQEIV
+104 IDVQLKPGGLQEV
-118 TVTENAAIINTSN
+118 VNVVENASLINTSN
-131 AEVSTQFDSRR
+131 AEVSTRFDSRR
-142 LSELPLGPTRNVLAV
+142 LSELPLGPTRNILAV

-198 NNEPGVAGAAQPLN
+198 NNEPGVSGAAQPLN
-212 NPDVIQEV
+212 NPDLIQEV

-227 LAEYGRNSSSVFNA
+227 LAEYGRNASSVFNA
-241 ITKAGTNAYHGSLF
+241 ITKAGTNAYHGSAF
-255 WFHNGNALNACS
+255 WFHNSNPLNACS
-267 NTDKRAG
+267 NTEKRNG
-274 FCNSASPNPSR
+274 FCNANSTNPSR
-285 QHAPFRIENQIGGTI
+285 RHAPFRIENQIGGTL

-306 PRFGEGGPTYISG
+306 PRFGEGGRSYISG
-319 QDRTFFFGSYQRWS
+319 RDRTFFFGSYQRWS

-344 GAPTAEGR
+344 GAPTEAGR
-352 QILQAAA
+352 QVLQAAA
-359 GNLPQVAAL
+359 GDLPQVQAL
-368 LKHLPAAQTPINRS
+368 LRHLPAAQAPINQN
-382 APFTVNG
+382 ATFTRGG
-389 QSFSVPLGSLTGSTA
+389 QSFSVPLGSLTGSTS

-413 FRLDHNLSS
+413 LRVDHNFNS
-422 NHILTARYLFSD
+422 NHIFTARYLFSD

-444 PPGLT
+444 PSGLT

-457 TLALSHVGT
+457 TFAVSHVGT
-466 FSPTVVNE
+466 FSPTLVNE
-474 LRVGYQRFATVTSAS
+474 LRLGYQRFATNTSAS

-496 PSLEISELGLTGFN
+496 PSLEISQLGLIGFN
-510 AANSRTAIGLAVN
+510 AATARTAIGLAVN

-532 YQIQDNLA
+532 YQIQDNLS
-540 WSKGNH
+540 WTRGNH

-558 IQSFF
+558 VQSFF

-582 FAQAANINKPLPGG
+582 FAEAANINKPLPGG

-601 YNWFDVHFYAQD
+601 YNWYDVHVYGQD

-632 GEATLS
+632 GESTLS
-638 LLESNERI
+638 LLPANERI
-646 VNLAGGDSRFA
+646 VGIAGGDERFA
-657 LQPVP
+657 LSPVP
-662 KVDKNNFQPRLG
+662 KIDRNNFQPRIG

-679 RTDPD
+679 RTSSE
-684 GILGFITGGDKLV
+684 GMIGFLTGGDKLV

-706 DYTFINI
+706 DYTFTNI

-724 AAVSLPTDSNFAG
+724 AAVSLAANTNFAG
-737 AASVSDA
+737 ALSVPNA

-751 SNAGVNPNTFTRTI
+751 SNSGVNPNEFTRTV

-773 YYQSFSFEAQ
+773 YYQSFSLEAQ
-783 RELGTNVVFR
+783 REMGTNVVVR

-808 DGNPRRLETLSPAIC
+808 DGNPRRLDAVGCVSR
-823 NPTFTGP
+823 FTGANP
-830 NADSCR
+830 DSCR
-836 VDRSAAVVR
+836 VDRTRAVVR
-845 LRANAASSIYHSMQA
+845 LRANAAASIYHSMQA
-860 SMEKRL
+860 SLEKRL

-871 AGVHYTWSSFIDS
+871 SGVHYTWSAFIDS
-884 ASEIFNPSSG
+884 ASEIFNPSSA

-904 RSSDR
+904 RSTDR

-916 PHRLTGNFVYE
+916 PHRLSGNFVYE

-932 NQSGFKGHL
+932 EQRGFTGRL

-946 INGFF
+946 VNGFF

-964 SDPAGTLSGINTLVG
+964 SDPTGALSGINSLVG
-979 DAIRPNVF
+979 DAIRPNIY
-987 TNLDVSR
+987 TNLPVGQ
-994 MTVSELFGID
+994 MTVQELFSAD
-1004 QGLRAQ
+1004 QQLRTQ
-1010 AILRAQQ
+1010 AIAQAQQ

-1024 PQPGPLPGPP
+1024 PQVGLLPGAA
-1034 LPFTLFTAPQG
+1034 LPNTLFTTSRG
-1045 RIVPGP
+1045 RIVRNP
-1051 NNTLRVEVD
+1051 NGTLGVVVD

-1083 NVDIGIFKNTRIG
+1083 NIDLGIFKNTRIG
-1096 ENQRIQFRAEF
+1096 ENQRIQFRAEL

-1113 RDFGIPEG
+1113 RNFGIPEG
-1121 RANSANF
+1121 RANSSNF

-1144 VRYIF
+1144 LRYIF

>member
-1 MKATRLV
+1 MIKATRY
-8 SFLMTLLLSSAV
+8 LLLLLAIFACLSVQVLA
-20 VAFGQTTGTISGT
+20 QTAGTIAGS
-33 VTDEKGAVIPSA
+33 VTDEKQAVIPNA
-45 TVTARNIDRNISRT
+45 TVTARNTETNISRKV
-59 MQTGSEGH
+59 QTDSDGR
-67 YRFENLPVGPYEVS
+67 YRFENLPVGSYEVT
-81 VEATGFSKY
+81 VESSGFAKH
-90 VQTGIT
+90 VQSGIT
-96 LILNQNAV
+96 LLLSQTAV
-104 VDVSMKTGGVQEIV
+104 IDITVKPGGVQEV
-118 TVTENAAIINTSN
+118 VNVVENASLINTSN
-131 AEVSTQFDSRR
+131 AEVATRFDSRR
-142 LSELPLGPTRNVLAV
+142 LSELPLGPTRNILAV

-184 GRVRSNNFMVDGQD
+184 GRVRSNNFMIDGQD

-212 NPDVIQEV
+212 NPDIIQEV

-241 ITKAGTNAYHGSLF
+241 ITKAGTNDYHGSAF

-267 NTDKRAG
+267 NTDKNAG
-274 FCNSASPNPSR
+274 FCNANATNPSR
-285 QHAPFRIENQIGGTI
+285 RHAPFRIENQMGFTI

-306 PRFGEGGPTYISG
+306 PRFGEGGPSYISG
-319 QDRTFFFGSYQRWS
+319 RDRTFFFGSYQRWS

-344 GAPTAEGR
+344 GAPTEAGR
-352 QILQAAA
+352 QVLQAAA
-359 GNLPQVAAL
+359 GDLPQVRAL
-368 LKHLPAAQTPINRS
+368 LRHLPAAQAPINQS
-382 APFTVNG
+382 ANFTRGG
-389 QSFSVPLGSLTGSTA
+389 QTFTVPLGSLTGSTA

-413 FRLDHNLSS
+413 YRVDHNFS
-422 NHILTARYLFSD
+422 NNHVFTARYLFSD

-457 TLALSHVGT
+457 TLAFGLVDT

-474 LRVGYQRFATVTSAS
+474 LRLGYQRFATNTSAS

-496 PSLEISELGLTGFN
+496 PSLEISQLGLIGFN
-510 AANSRTAIGLAVN
+510 AAASRTAIGLAVN

-532 YQIQDNLA
+532 YQIQDNLS
-540 WSKGNH
+540 WTRGNH
-546 AIKLGTNIIENR
+546 ALKLGTNIVENR

-577 AFVND
+577 SFVND
-582 FAQAANINKPLPGG
+582 FAEAANINKPLPGG

-638 LLESNERI
+638 LIPANERI
-646 VNLAGGDSRFA
+646 VGIAGGDERFA
-657 LQPVP
+657 LSPVP
-662 KVDKNNFQPRLG
+662 KLDRNNFQPRIG

-684 GILGFITGGDKLV
+684 GLIGFLTGGDKLV
-697 FRGGYAVTH
+697 FRGGYAVTN

-724 AAVSLPTDSNFAG
+724 AAVSLPASTNFAG
-737 AASVSDA
+737 ALSVPNA
-744 FTRLPNV
+744 FTTLPNV
-751 SNAGVNPNTFTRTI
+751 SNSGVNPNTFTRTI

-783 RELGTNVVFR
+783 REFGTNVVFR

-808 DGNPRRLETLSPAIC
+808 DGNPRRLETLAPNSC
-823 NPTFTGP
+823 TPTFTGTNP
-830 NADSCR
+830 DSCR
-836 VDRSAAVVR
+836 VNRTAAVVR
-845 LRANAASSIYHSMQA
+845 LRANAAASIYHSMQA
-860 SMEKRL
+860 SIEKRL

-904 RSSDR
+904 RSTDR

-916 PHRLTGNFVYE
+916 PHRLAGNFLYE

-932 NQSGFKGHL
+932 DQQSLVGHL

-946 INGFF
+946 VNGNF

-964 SDPAGTLSGINTLVG
+964 SDPAGALAGINTLVG
-979 DAIRPNVF
+979 DAIRPNLI
-987 TNLDVSR
+987 T
-994 MTVSELFGID
+994 
-1004 QGLRAQ
+1004 GLPLGSM
-1010 AILRAQQ
+1010 AIPEILAAGG
-1017 IFASLAN
+1017 ASLF
-1024 PQPGPLPGPP
+1024 QRI
-1034 LPFTLFTAPQG
+1034 TAAQ
-1045 RIVPGP
+1045 
-1051 NNTLRVEVD
+1051 
-1060 FLGLPTGRVGNAGR
+1060 RVGNAGR

-1083 NVDIGIFKNTRIG
+1083 NVDVGIFKNTRIG
-1096 ENQRIQFRAEF
+1096 ENQRIQLRAEL

-1121 RANSANF
+1121 RVNSTNF

-1144 VRYIF
+1144 LRYTF

>member
-1 MKATRLV
+1 
-8 SFLMTLLLSSAV
+8 
-20 VAFGQTTGTISGT
+20 
-33 VTDEKGAVIPSA
+33 
-45 TVTARNIDRNISRT
+45 
-59 MQTGSEGH
+59 
-67 YRFENLPVGPYEVS
+67 
-81 VEATGFSKY
+81 
-90 VQTGIT
+90 
-96 LILNQNAV
+96 LNQNAV
-104 VDVSMKTGGVQEIV
+104 VDVSLKAGGVQEV
-118 TVTENAAIINTSN
+118 VNVTENAAIINTSN

-212 NPDVIQEV
+212 NPDLIQEV

-241 ITKAGTNAYHGSLF
+241 ITKAGSNNYHGSLF
-255 WFHNGNALNACS
+255 WFHNSNALNACS

-274 FCNSASPNPSR
+274 FCNPNATLESR
-285 QHAPFRIENQIGGTI
+285 QKAPFRIENQMGGTF

-306 PRFGEGGPTYISG
+306 PRFGEGGPAIISG
-319 QDRTFFFGSYQRWS
+319 TNRTFFFGSYQRWS

-344 GAPTAEGR
+344 GAITGAGR
-352 QILQAAA
+352 SVLAAAA
-359 GNLPQVAAL
+359 GDLPHVQAL
-368 LKHLPAAQTPINRS
+368 LNHLPVAQTPIS
-382 APFTVNG
+382 ATASFTRNG
-389 QSFSVPLGSLTGSTA
+389 QQFTVPLGSLTGSTA

-413 FRLDHNLSS
+413 FRADHNFTS
-422 NHILTARYLFSD
+422 NHQLTGRYLFSD

-449 TQNVNRQQ
+449 TQNVARVQ
-457 TLALSHVGT
+457 TLSLAHMGT

-474 LRVGYQRFATVTSAS
+474 LRLGYQRFATVTAAS
-489 DPVSEEI
+489 DPRSEEI
-496 PSLEISELGLTGFN
+496 PSIEISELGLIGFN
-510 AANSRTAIGLAVN
+510 AAASRTAIGLAVN

-532 YQIQDNLA
+532 YQIQDNVS
-540 WSKGNH
+540 WTTGNH
-546 AIKLGTNIIENR
+546 AIKFGTNIIENR

-569 LLRYATLD
+569 LLRYATLN

-582 FAQAANINKPLPGG
+582 FAEAANINKPLPGG

-601 YNWFDVHFYAQD
+601 YNWWDVHFYGQD

-638 LLESNERI
+638 LLAANERI
-646 VNLAGGDSRFA
+646 VQVAGNDARFA
-657 LQPVP
+657 LSPVP
-662 KVDKNNFQPRLG
+662 KVDKNNFQPRFG

-679 RTDPD
+679 RTESD

-697 FRGGYAVTH
+697 IRGGYAVTH

-724 AAVSLPTDSNFAG
+724 AAVSLPTDTTFGG
-737 AASVSDA
+737 AASVTNA

-751 SNAGVNPNTFTRTI
+751 SNAGVDPSSFTRTI

-783 RELGTNVVFR
+783 REYGPNVVFR
-793 LGYVGSKGSALFQTL
+793 LGYVGSKGNALFQTL
-808 DGNPRRLETLSPAIC
+808 DGNPRLPNCT
-823 NPTFTGP
+823 PTTT
-830 NADSCR
+830 NNCR
-836 VDRSAAVVR
+836 ANRGQAVIR

-866 SRGFS
+866 SRGVS

-904 RSSDR
+904 RNADR
-909 ARSTYDR
+909 GRSTYDR

-932 NQSGFKGHL
+932 TQTGWKGHV

-964 SDPAGTLSGINTLVG
+964 SDPAGALSGINTLVG
-979 DAIRPNVF
+979 DAIRPNLA
-987 TNLDVSR
+987 TGLPLGG
-994 MTVSELFGID
+994 MTVSEIIAAG
-1004 QGLRAQ
+1004 G
-1010 AILRAQQ
+1010 
-1017 IFASLAN
+1017 ASLF
-1024 PQPGPLPGPP
+1024 QRI
-1034 LPFTLFTAPQG
+1034 TAAQ
-1045 RIVPGP
+1045 
-1051 NNTLRVEVD
+1051 
-1060 FLGLPTGRVGNAGR
+1060 RVGNAGR

-1083 NVDIGIFKNTRIG
+1083 NVDLGIFKNTSIG

-1121 RANSANF
+1121 RVNSSNF